1 MKAAKF
7 EVFGAVQG
15 VGFRPFVYKLAVD
28 LGLKGEVYNDGEGV
42 KIIVCADLFEPQKGL
57 IDKNSA
63 PLNLDEPNSNE
74 IQAQKISPSA
84 ARSLNSTESDS
95 NETASSSLNFA
106 SSNLNESS
114 FSPQSAPNSSN
125 DLTGLPRDLANG
137 LAGVSDLTS
146 LPHDLTSNLQAAA
159 SEKFLPNLFKTDLN
173 EQGPILPA
181 SSDQNFIVQNSSQQ
195 HGMSQNES
203 SQGLQNTK
211 RDLQDA
217 KWDLQGFKR
226 NPQSAE
232 QDPREEE
239 ILKIFEQRLRSEAPP
254 LCRIDRII
262 RTDLNTQYFTQNF
275 TDFKITQSKEG
286 RKFNPIL
293 PDFAICDQCK
303 KEFYDPQN
311 PRFHYPFINCTDCGP
326 RLSII
331 AALPY
336 DRANTTMRAFE
347 MCEFCRGE
355 YTDPLTRR
363 YHAEPISCPHCGPQL
378 FLCGAD
384 GEILSSGEDAIART
398 AELLRRGQIGAI
410 KGMGGFHIVCD
421 ATNERAVR
429 MLRTLK
435 KRPSKPFAIM
445 CRDAAQAYR
454 TASLSAEEE
463 ALIDCNVKPIVILK
477 KREFSW
483 RTLTGFAVD
492 FGAQNLKTQGKNPIS
507 PRFVGEQEEAAQGQG
522 SALQNLR
529 NFAAQNF
536 STQNAEVFAE
546 QGGLKSAQIFSKTA
560 RRNFACDASVADKS
574 SSRSAENELGR
585 ASNGSGSQYEAKNL
599 NSPQTEGELK
609 LRHTANELNLQSAAD
624 SQDSQ
629 CAAKKS
635 DSWLA
640 TDESISQNLANM
652 QGLRHTEDRVDS
664 QRAACEPSPQ
674 QTINL
679 QDSCSA
685 QACVAEEHGAYSDN
699 GGDFVRLP
707 ASFSAI
713 FKAGA
718 IFIAPSVAPNLNKIG
733 IFLANT
739 GVHLLL
745 FEYFDRPIVATSAN
759 ISGEP
764 IIFNAEQLRE
774 KLDGVISFYL
784 DNNREILTP
793 SDDSIAFLQEF
804 KKEAASAK
812 ANDRTHDIYTLE
824 TRAHSENMAQNFEAP
839 HAMSLPSIDTKS
851 DLNVII
857 KRQPNENTSN
867 SKSDDLKRTN
877 SKQGSKRD
885 PSEGLQ
891 SSQVAVCELKNSQN
905 LSEKAKNEQESA
917 ALGSICD
924 ATIAYESTD
933 AAIDSCDAFSDDGR
947 DVVASNDERDG
958 ASLNFKNGTTLIDM
972 KRRSPEN
979 AKNFK
984 KAKGEQGAA
993 TLSDK
998 FGAAPSNLK
1007 SDVAASSEVKHN
1019 IAVPDS
1025 ERFVTSNS
1033 KRDAT
1038 PGSQDTTLNFK
1049 NGVAALD
1056 FKSANDQASGILN
1069 RALFLR
1075 TSRGMNPKIF
1085 PSKFQLKGTFL
1096 ALGAELKNEFAI
1108 YKDGQIF
1115 ISPYIG
1121 DLKNV
1126 ATNERFF
1133 ALLDMFVRA
1142 YELKFDAVIADLH
1155 PQFSHTRFFEQRG
1168 YSVVRYQHHFAH
1180 LVSNLAQNDLL
1191 FSGKKYLGFCFD
1203 GTGYG
1208 TDGTIWGGEVM
1219 LFDPRGYRRVAKF
1232 DEIALI
1238 GGESAIKNIYK
1249 LALALVFKFNAKGAA
1264 REFLAKFSAS
1274 EVANLEKIAPRAV
1287 RSSSLGRLFDAFAAV
1302 ICDLRA
1308 VSFDGE
1314 AGMRL
1319 ENLYIQGCEQ
1329 SYRFALKRANGVE
1342 VLSDKSHVGGVASP
1356 SEKFVAAKNSIRS
1369 AERNDSSSV
1378 CTGNSTDG
1386 AASVAENFS
1395 GAIDYNN
1402 CPTNFASGERF
1413 TAANA
1418 ASVCSAAGKA
1428 ENSVSNSEVYNA
1440 EQNFAYAPNLAST
1453 WGLNS
1458 TNEINYDSSMS
1469 AANSVANSISNAAAN
1484 SSDGEAPRGFGGECY
1499 VIDYEEAFLQA
1510 LSDEPRLVA
1519 TKFINAIANFIAE
1532 FAEGFGL
1539 EVVLSG
1545 GVFQNA
1551 TLLNLTCAKLR
1562 ERGIKFHL
1570 NRTVPCNDSGMA
1582 YGQLAAY
1589 LSEISR

>member
-42 KIIVCADLFEPQKGL
+42 KIIVCADLSEPQKGS

-63 PLNLDEPNSNE
+63 PLNLDELNSNE
-74 IQAQKISPSA
+74 IQAQKISLSA
-84 ARSLNSTESDS
+84 ARSLNSAESDS
-95 NETASSSLNFA
+95 NKAANSSQNFA

-114 FSPQSAPNSSN
+114 FSPQSTPSLPNNSTDSSC
-125 DLTGLPRDLANG
+125 DLANS
-137 LAGVSDLTS
+137 LLNLPNLTS
-146 LPHDLTSNLQAAA
+146 LPHDLTDDLQAAA
-159 SEKFLPNLFKTDLN
+159 SEKFLPNLFETDLN
-173 EQGPILPA
+173 EQGYILPA

-195 HGMSQNES
+195 RGMSQNES
-203 SQGLQNTK
+203 PQGLQNIK
-211 RDLQDA
+211 RDLQGA
-217 KWDLQGFKR
+217 KGDLQGFKR

-232 QDPREEE
+232 QDLREEE
-239 ILKIFEQRLRSEAPP
+239 ILKIFEQRLRGEAPP
-254 LCRIDRII
+254 LCRIDKII
-262 RTDLNTQYFTQNF
+262 RTDLNTQDFTQNF

-303 KEFYDPQN
+303 KEFYDPRN

-378 FLCGAD
+378 FLCGAG
-384 GEILSSGEDAIART
+384 GEILSSGEEAIART

-445 CRDAAQAYR
+445 CRDAAQAGR
-454 TASLSAEEE
+454 AASLSAEEE
-463 ALIDCNVKPIVILK
+463 ALIDCNIKPIVILK
-477 KREFSW
+477 KREFVW
-483 RTLTGFAVD
+483 RTLTDFAADSGTQNFMAPKQNQAPENKLNSAVQD
-492 FGAQNLKTQGKNPIS
+492 QQTSCAPMQNLAAQNKQNFTLQKFRS
-507 PRFVGEQEEAAQGQG
+507 EQEKNSAQGQG
-522 SALQNLR
+522 SVPQNLR
-529 NFAAQNF
+529 NFAPQTISNENYDVAQKQGCSAQAEKKSAYLPLERGQNF
-536 STQNAEVFAE
+536 AKIFKSESALNSVHNSARAENFIAQNAEYRTRQSIS
-546 QGGLKSAQIFSKTA
+546 QGVQIFIKMA
-560 RRNFACDASVADKS
+560 RSDFVCDALTTEGFQRAPDELERVGQEHDLQSTAENS
-574 SSRSAENELGR
+574 SLSQAENEPR
-585 ASNGSGSQYEAKNL
+585 TAINKPKSQFVADGEDLQYVTP
-599 NSPQTEGELK
+599 SPGYLES
-609 LRHTANELNLQSAAD
+609 LQSPTEASYFRSAMGEAISQGSTLSSRCAAD
-624 SQDSQ
+624 AINS
-629 CAAKKS
+629 
-635 DSWLA
+635 
-640 TDESISQNLANM
+640 
-652 QGLRHTEDRVDS
+652 RH
-664 QRAACEPSPQ
+664 AACESGFP
-674 QTINL
+674 QTINS
-679 QDSCSA
+679 QGSCSA
-685 QACVAEEHGAYSDN
+685 QACVADVRGAYSDN
-699 GGDFVRLP
+699 GDDFVRLP

-713 FKAGA
+713 FRAGM

-764 IIFNAEQLRE
+764 IIFSSEELRA
-774 KLDGVISFYL
+774 KLGGVISFYL
-784 DNNREILTP
+784 DNDREILTP
-793 SDDSIAFLQEF
+793 SDDSIAFLPPFGARTLVPDSKMACNSNTISESLPTCA
-804 KKEAASAK
+804 KTENSAL
-812 ANDRTHDIYTLE
+812 NLIL
-824 TRAHSENMAQNFEAP
+824 AQNFAANSATTQTLIAPQNFKENSMDGLNFENSQRPSDTDTSCDVINFTSKTSCRATNSAPQKNQDDANFAAEAKP
-839 HAMSLPSIDTKS
+839 VCETKS
-851 DLNVII
+851 TCTADL
-857 KRQPNENTSN
+857 
-867 SKSDDLKRTN
+867 
-877 SKQGSKRD
+877 
-885 PSEGLQ
+885 
-891 SSQVAVCELKNSQN
+891 AN
-905 LSEKAKNEQESA
+905 LA
-917 ALGSICD
+917 
-924 ATIAYESTD
+924 
-933 AAIDSCDAFSDDGR
+933 
-947 DVVASNDERDG
+947 NDENPTSSANFANAAKP
-958 ASLNFKNGTTLIDM
+958 ASTST
-972 KRRSPEN
+972 
-979 AKNFK
+979 A
-984 KAKGEQGAA
+984 
-993 TLSDK
+993 
-998 FGAAPSNLK
+998 NL
-1007 SDVAASSEVKHN
+1007 ASYTNHSAE
-1019 IAVPDS
+1019 AD
-1025 ERFVTSNS
+1025 
-1033 KRDAT
+1033 
-1038 PGSQDTTLNFK
+1038 
-1049 NGVAALD
+1049 ALD
-1056 FKSANDQASGILN
+1056 

-1075 TSRGMNPKIF
+1075 TSRGINPKIF

-1096 ALGAELKNEFAI
+1096 ALGAELKNQFAI

-1155 PQFSHTRFFEQRG
+1155 PQFSHTCFFEQRG
-1168 YSVVRYQHHFAH
+1168 YPMIRYQHHFAH
-1180 LVSNLAQNDLL
+1180 LVSNLAQNELL
-1191 FSGKKYLGFCFD
+1191 GSGKKYLGFCFD

-1219 LFDPRGYRRVAKF
+1219 VFDPHGYRRVAKF

-1238 GGESAIKNIYK
+1238 GGENAIKNIYK
-1249 LALALVFKFNAKGAA
+1249 LALALVFKFNAKDAA

-1302 ICDLRA
+1302 ICDLRT

-1319 ENLYIQGCEQ
+1319 ESLYIDGCEQ
-1329 SYRFALKRANGVE
+1329 SYKFTLRKEGENFIQNAPHFASQQRSADDLARAGQGGLNAQNHSGAKDSCALQGDFKE
-1342 VLSDKSHVGGVASP
+1342 LAGDAASKSKLGSAAQNIAESSDK
-1356 SEKFVAAKNSIRS
+1356 KNES
-1369 AERNDSSSV
+1369 
-1378 CTGNSTDG
+1378 
-1386 AASVAENFS
+1386 
-1395 GAIDYNN
+1395 
-1402 CPTNFASGERF
+1402 
-1413 TAANA
+1413 
-1418 ASVCSAAGKA
+1418 
-1428 ENSVSNSEVYNA
+1428 
-1440 EQNFAYAPNLAST
+1440 
-1453 WGLNS
+1453 
-1458 TNEINYDSSMS
+1458 S
-1469 AANSVANSISNAAAN
+1469 AANSIKQASALNLINSESKNAADADQSPQN
-1484 SSDGEAPRGFGGECY
+1484 RACAPNLGGECY

-1510 LSDEPRLVA
+1510 LSDEPRLAA

-1532 FAEGFGL
+1532 FAKGFGL

-1551 TLLNLTCAKLR
+1551 TLLNLTCEKLR
-1562 ERGIKFHL
+1562 ERGVKFHL
-1570 NRTVPCNDSGMA
+1570 NREIPCNDSGIA

>member
-1 MKAAKF
+1 MSARRERILLAKRLRRHAIYESMCMKVAKF

-42 KIIVCADLFEPQKGL
+42 KIIVCADLSEPQKGF
-57 IDKNSA
+57 IDKNFA

-84 ARSLNSTESDS
+84 ARSFNSDESDS
-95 NETASSSLNFA
+95 SEAANSSLNFA
-106 SSNLNESS
+106 SSNLNKSS

-159 SEKFLPNLFKTDLN
+159 SEKFLPNLFETDLN
-173 EQGPILPA
+173 EQDSILPA
-181 SSDQNFIVQNSSQQ
+181 SSDQNFVVQNSSQQ
-195 HGMSQNES
+195 RGTSQNES
-203 SQGLQNTK
+203 LQDLQNIK
-211 RDLQDA
+211 YNLQGA
-217 KWDLQGFKR
+217 KGNLQGFKHDS
-226 NPQSAE
+226 QIAE
-232 QDPREEE
+232 QDLREEE
-239 ILKIFEQRLRSEAPP
+239 ILKIFEQRLCSEAPP
-254 LCRIDRII
+254 LCRIDKII
-262 RTDLNTQYFTQNF
+262 RTDLNTQDFAQNF
-275 TDFKITQSKEG
+275 IDFKITQSKEG

-355 YTDPLTRR
+355 YSDPLTRR

-378 FLCGAD
+378 FLCGEG
-384 GEILSSGEDAIART
+384 GEILSSGEEAVART

-445 CRDAAQAYR
+445 CRDAAQAGR
-454 TASLSAEEE
+454 AASLSAEEE

-477 KREFSW
+477 KREFVW
-483 RTLTGFAVD
+483 RTEAGFAAD
-492 FGAQNLKTQGKNPIS
+492 FGTQNLKARGENFIS
-507 PRFVGEQEEAAQGQG
+507 PKFTSEQEDSAQGQG

-529 NFAAQNF
+529 NLAAQNF
-536 STQNAEVFAE
+536 SAQNVGVCAE
-546 QGGLKSAQIFSKTA
+546 QGGLHSAQIFSKPA
-560 RRNFACDASVADKS
+560 RRSFVCDASVAGD
-574 SSRSAENELGR
+574 SRNVENELGR
-585 ASNGSGSQYEAKNL
+585 ASDGSGSQYAAKNL
-599 NSPQTEGELK
+599 SLPQAEGELE
-609 LRHTANELNLQSAAD
+609 LRHTTNDLNLQLAVD
-624 SQDSQ
+624 NRDSQ
-629 CAAKKS
+629 CVANEP

-640 TDESISQNLANM
+640 TDESISQNSANM
-652 QGLRHTEDRVDS
+652 QGLRHAANKADL
-664 QRAACEPSPQ
+664 QRSVSEPSPQ

-679 QDSCSA
+679 QGSCSA
-685 QACVAEEHGAYSDN
+685 QACTADARGAHSDSK
-699 GGDFVRLP
+699 GDFVRLP

-713 FKAGA
+713 FRAGA

-745 FEYFDRPIVATSAN
+745 FEYFARPIVATSAN

-764 IIFNAEQLRE
+764 IIFNAEELRA
-774 KLDGVISFYL
+774 KLGGVISFYL
-784 DNNREILTP
+784 DNDREILTP

-804 KKEAASAK
+804 KKEAASANV
-812 ANDRTHDIYTLE
+812 NDRTHDIYTLE
-824 TRAHSENMAQNFEAP
+824 TKAHSENMAQNFEAP

-867 SKSDDLKRTN
+867 SKSDDLKRAN

-905 LSEKAKNEQESA
+905 LSKKAKNEQESA

-924 ATIAYESTD
+924 AAAADESAD
-933 AAIDSCDAFSDDGR
+933 AAIDSCDTLSDDGHN
-947 DVVASNDERDG
+947 VVASNDERDG
-958 ASLNFKNGTTLIDM
+958 ASLNFKNSTTLIDM

-1007 SDVAASSEVKHN
+1007 SDVAVSSEVKHN

-1096 ALGAELKNEFAI
+1096 ALGAELKNQFAI

-1168 YSVVRYQHHFAH
+1168 YPVVRYQHHFAH

-1219 LFDPRGYRRVAKF
+1219 VFDPHGYRRVAKF

-1287 RSSSLGRLFDAFAAV
+1287 RSSSLGRLFDAFAAI
-1302 ICDLRA
+1302 ICGLRT

-1319 ENLYIQGCEQ
+1319 ENLYIDGCEQ
-1329 SYRFALKRANGVE
+1329 SYKFRLKKAGESFIQNAPQSALQQRSADDLASEAGQNG
-1342 VLSDKSHVGGVASP
+1342 LNAQNHSD
-1356 SEKFVAAKNSIRS
+1356 AKNSC
-1369 AERNDSSSV
+1369 ALQGDFKELAND
-1378 CTGNSTDG
+1378 T
-1386 AASVAENFS
+1386 ASKNKL
-1395 GAIDYNN
+1395 G
-1402 CPTNFASGERF
+1402 
-1413 TAANA
+1413 
-1418 ASVCSAAGKA
+1418 SAAQNIAEGSGKK
-1428 ENSVSNSEVYNA
+1428 
-1440 EQNFAYAPNLAST
+1440 
-1453 WGLNS
+1453 
-1458 TNEINYDSSMS
+1458 NESS
-1469 AANSVANSISNAAAN
+1469 AANSINQASAPNLINSKSKDA
-1484 SSDGEAPRGFGGECY
+1484 SSADQSPQNRACAPSLGGECY

-1510 LSDEPRLVA
+1510 LRDKPRLAA

-1570 NRTVPCNDSGMA
+1570 NRTVPCNDSGIA

>member
-1 MKAAKF
+1 MLAKQLLHRAIYESTCMKAAKF

-42 KIIVCADLFEPQKGL
+42 KIIVCADLSEPQKGS

-74 IQAQKISPSA
+74 IQAQKVSSSA
-84 ARSLNSTESDS
+84 ARSLNSAESDS
-95 NETASSSLNFA
+95 SETASSSLNFTG
-106 SSNLNESS
+106 SNLSQDS
-114 FSPQSAPNSSN
+114 ISPQSAPNLPN
-125 DLTGLPRDLANG
+125 DSVGSLRDLAND
-137 LAGVSDLTS
+137 LANLPDLTS
-146 LPHDLTSNLQAAA
+146 LPHYLTGDSQAAA
-159 SEKFLPNLFKTDLN
+159 SEKFSPNLFKTDLN
-173 EQGPILPA
+173 EQGSILPA
-181 SSDQNFIVQNSSQQ
+181 SSDQNFIVQNLSQQ
-195 HGMSQNES
+195 RGMPQNES
-203 SQGLQNTK
+203 PQGLKNIK
-211 RDLQDA
+211 RDLQGA
-217 KWDLQGFKR
+217 KGDLQSFKR

-232 QDPREEE
+232 QDLREEE
-239 ILKIFEQRLRSEAPP
+239 ILKIFKQRLRGETPP
-254 LCRIDRII
+254 LCRIDKII
-262 RTDLNTQYFTQNF
+262 CTDLNTQDFTQNF

-378 FLCGAD
+378 FLCGAG

-445 CRDAAQAYR
+445 CRDAAQAGH

-477 KREFSW
+477 KREFVW
-483 RTLTGFAVD
+483 HTEAGFAAN
-492 FGAQNLKTQGKNPIS
+492 FGAQNLKAQSKNPIS
-507 PRFVGEQEEAAQGQG
+507 PRFAGEQEESAQGQG
-522 SALQNLR
+522 FALQNLR
-529 NFAAQNF
+529 NCAAQNF
-536 STQNAEVFAE
+536 STQNIGVCAE
-546 QGGLKSAQIFSKTA
+546 QGGLHSAQIFSKMA

-585 ASNGSGSQYEAKNL
+585 ASNGSGSQYAAKNL
-599 NSPQTEGELK
+599 NSPQAEGGLE
-609 LRHTANELNLQSAAD
+609 LRHTTDKLNLQLAAD
-624 SQDSQ
+624 SQDLQ
-629 CAAKKS
+629 CAAKKP

-640 TDESISQNLANM
+640 TDKSISQNLANI
-652 QGLRHTEDRVDS
+652 QGLRHAKDRVGL
-664 QRAACEPSPQ
+664 QRAASESGLRQ
-674 QTINL
+674 KIDSQG
-679 QDSCSA
+679 SCSV
-685 QACVAEEHGAYSDN
+685 QTCTTDVRSAYFDN
-699 GGDFVRLP
+699 VGDFVRLP

-713 FKAGA
+713 FRAGA

-739 GVHLLL
+739 GVHLLF

-764 IIFNAEQLRE
+764 IIFSSEELRA
-774 KLDGVISFYL
+774 KLGGIISFYL
-784 DNNREILTP
+784 DNDREILTP
-793 SDDSIAFLQEF
+793 SDDSIAFLPPFEARALAPNSKTACNSSKIFASLPTCTEMKNSAQNSILAQNSVINSVGAQTLTAPQNF
-804 KKEAASAK
+804 KENSAAEINSDCETKSAHGASISNSVSALNSTNAANLANAAKPASSTNLASYTNSSAK
-812 ANDRTHDIYTLE
+812 A
-824 TRAHSENMAQNFEAP
+824 
-839 HAMSLPSIDTKS
+839 
-851 DLNVII
+851 
-857 KRQPNENTSN
+857 
-867 SKSDDLKRTN
+867 
-877 SKQGSKRD
+877 
-885 PSEGLQ
+885 
-891 SSQVAVCELKNSQN
+891 
-905 LSEKAKNEQESA
+905 
-917 ALGSICD
+917 D
-924 ATIAYESTD
+924 A
-933 AAIDSCDAFSDDGR
+933 
-947 DVVASNDERDG
+947 
-958 ASLNFKNGTTLIDM
+958 
-972 KRRSPEN
+972 
-979 AKNFK
+979 
-984 KAKGEQGAA
+984 
-993 TLSDK
+993 
-998 FGAAPSNLK
+998 
-1007 SDVAASSEVKHN
+1007 
-1019 IAVPDS
+1019 
-1025 ERFVTSNS
+1025 
-1033 KRDAT
+1033 
-1038 PGSQDTTLNFK
+1038 
-1049 NGVAALD
+1049 
-1056 FKSANDQASGILN
+1056 LN

-1085 PSKFQLKGTFL
+1085 PSKSRAKGTFL
-1096 ALGAELKNEFAI
+1096 ALGAELKNQFAI

-1155 PQFSHTRFFEQRG
+1155 PQFSHTRFFERRG
-1168 YSVVRYQHHFAH
+1168 YPVIRYQHHFAH
-1180 LVSNLAQNDLL
+1180 LVSNLAQNELL

-1219 LFDPRGYRRVAKF
+1219 IFDPHDYRRVAKF

-1238 GGESAIKNIYK
+1238 GGENAIKNIYK
-1249 LALALVFKFNAKGAA
+1249 LALALIFKFNAKDAA
-1264 REFLAKFSAS
+1264 REFLTKFSAS
-1274 EVANLEKIAPRAV
+1274 EVANLEKIAPHAV

-1302 ICDLRA
+1302 ICDLRT

-1319 ENLYIQGCEQ
+1319 ENLYIDGCEQ
-1329 SYRFALKRANGVE
+1329 SYKFRLKEAGENFIIQNAPQST
-1342 VLSDKSHVGGVASP
+1342 LQQ
-1356 SEKFVAAKNSIRS
+1356 RS
-1369 AERNDSSSV
+1369 ADDLASEAGQDGLNAQYRSGMKDSCALQSDFKELA
-1378 CTGNSTDG
+1378 GD
-1386 AASVAENFS
+1386 AASKNELRLAAQNIAEGS
-1395 GAIDYNN
+1395 G
-1402 CPTNFASGERF
+1402 
-1413 TAANA
+1413 
-1418 ASVCSAAGKA
+1418 KK
-1428 ENSVSNSEVYNA
+1428 
-1440 EQNFAYAPNLAST
+1440 
-1453 WGLNS
+1453 
-1458 TNEINYDSSMS
+1458 NESS
-1469 AANSVANSISNAAAN
+1469 AANSINQASALNLINSKSKSAADADQTPQN
-1484 SSDGEAPRGFGGECY
+1484 RACAPSLEGEYY

-1510 LSDEPRLVA
+1510 LRDEPRLAA
-1519 TKFINAIANFIAE
+1519 TKFINAIANFIAA
-1532 FAEGFGL
+1532 FAESAGL

-1551 TLLNLTCAKLR
+1551 TLLNLTCKKLR
-1562 ERGIKFHL
+1562 ARGIKFHL
-1570 NRTVPCNDSGMA
+1570 NRDIPCNDSGIA

-1589 LSEISR
+1589 LSEISC

>member
-1 MKAAKF
+1 MSARRKRILLAKQLLRRAIYESTYMKAAKF

-42 KIIVCADLFEPQKGL
+42 KIIVCADLSEPQKGL

-74 IQAQKISPSA
+74 IQAQKASSSA
-84 ARSLNSTESDS
+84 AQSLNSAESDS
-95 NETASSSLNFA
+95 NKAANLSRNFA

-114 FSPQSAPNSSN
+114 FSPQSTPSLPN
-125 DLTGLPRDLANG
+125 DLTGSSRDLANG
-137 LAGVSDLTS
+137 LAGMPDLTS
-146 LPHDLTSNLQAAA
+146 LPYDLTSDLQAVA
-159 SEKFLPNLFKTDLN
+159 SDKLLPDLFETNLN
-173 EQGPILPA
+173 EQGSILPA

-195 HGMSQNES
+195 RGMSQNES
-203 SQGLQNTK
+203 PQGLQNIK
-211 RDLQDA
+211 RDLQGA
-217 KWDLQGFKR
+217 KGDLQGFKR
-226 NPQSAE
+226 DPQSTE

-239 ILKIFEQRLRSEAPP
+239 ILKIFERRLPSEAPP
-254 LCRIDRII
+254 LCRIDKII
-262 RTDLNTQYFTQNF
+262 RTDLNTQDFTQNF

-347 MCEFCRGE
+347 MCEFCRDE
-355 YTDPLTRR
+355 YTNPLTRR

-378 FLCGAD
+378 FLCGV
-384 GEILSSGEDAIART
+384 GGKILSSGEEAIART

-429 MLRTLK
+429 MLRMLK

-445 CRDAAQAYR
+445 CRDAAQAWR
-454 TASLSAEEE
+454 AASLSAEEE

-483 RTLTGFAVD
+483 RTEAGFAVN
-492 FGAQNLKTQGKNPIS
+492 FGAQNLKTQGENFIS
-507 PRFVGEQEEAAQGQG
+507 LRFASEQEESAQGQG
-522 SALQNLR
+522 SALRNLR
-529 NFAAQNF
+529 NCAAQNF
-536 STQNAEVFAE
+536 STQNIGVCAE
-546 QGGLKSAQIFSKTA
+546 QGGLHSAQIFSKPA
-560 RRNFACDASVADKS
+560 RRNFACDASVAGD
-574 SSRSAENELGR
+574 SRSAENELGR
-585 ASNGSGSQYEAKNL
+585 ASNGSGSQYAAKNL
-599 NSPQTEGELK
+599 SLLQAEGELK

-624 SQDSQ
+624 SQDLQ
-629 CAAKKS
+629 CAAKKP

-640 TDESISQNLANM
+640 TNEPISQNLANI
-652 QGLRHTEDRVDS
+652 QGLRHAEDRMGL
-664 QRAACEPSPQ
+664 QRSVSEPSPQ

-679 QDSCSA
+679 QGSCSA
-685 QACVAEEHGAYSDN
+685 QACMADARGAHSDSE
-699 GGDFVRLP
+699 GDFVRLP

-713 FKAGA
+713 FRAGA

-764 IIFNAEQLRE
+764 IIFNAEELRE
-774 KLDGVISFYL
+774 KLGGVISFYL

-793 SDDSIAFLQEF
+793 SDDSIAFLPPF
-804 KKEAASAK
+804 EAQTLAPDSKTACNSSKIFASLSTCAK
-812 ANDRTHDIYTLE
+812 T
-824 TRAHSENMAQNFEAP
+824 ENSALNLILAQNFAANSATSQTLIAPQNFKENFAGEQNLENSQRPSDTDTSYDAADFISENNSDAINSAPQKNQNDANSAAEAKP
-839 HAMSLPSIDTKS
+839 VCETKS
-851 DLNVII
+851 VRGAGLANLASALNSTNAANLADTV
-857 KRQPNENTSN
+857 KPTSTAN
-867 SKSDDLKRTN
+867 LARYTN
-877 SKQGSKRD
+877 FFAEAD
-885 PSEGLQ
+885 
-891 SSQVAVCELKNSQN
+891 
-905 LSEKAKNEQESA
+905 
-917 ALGSICD
+917 
-924 ATIAYESTD
+924 
-933 AAIDSCDAFSDDGR
+933 
-947 DVVASNDERDG
+947 
-958 ASLNFKNGTTLIDM
+958 
-972 KRRSPEN
+972 
-979 AKNFK
+979 
-984 KAKGEQGAA
+984 
-993 TLSDK
+993 
-998 FGAAPSNLK
+998 
-1007 SDVAASSEVKHN
+1007 
-1019 IAVPDS
+1019 
-1025 ERFVTSNS
+1025 
-1033 KRDAT
+1033 
-1038 PGSQDTTLNFK
+1038 
-1049 NGVAALD
+1049 ALD
-1056 FKSANDQASGILN
+1056 H
-1069 RALFLR
+1069 ALFLR

-1085 PSKFQLKGTFL
+1085 PSKFRFKGTFL
-1096 ALGAELKNEFAI
+1096 ALGAELKNQFAI

-1142 YELKFDAVIADLH
+1142 YELKFDAIIADLH

-1168 YSVVRYQHHFAH
+1168 YPVVRYQHHFAH

-1191 FSGKKYLGFCFD
+1191 RSGKKYLGFCFD

-1208 TDGTIWGGEVM
+1208 TDGTIWGSEAMIFNEFG
-1219 LFDPRGYRRVAKF
+1219 FNRVAKF

-1238 GGESAIKNIYK
+1238 GGENAIKNIYK
-1249 LALALVFKFNAKGAA
+1249 LALALVFKFNAKDAA

-1319 ENLYIQGCEQ
+1319 ENLYIDGCEQ
-1329 SYRFALKRANGVE
+1329 SYEFTLRKEGENFIQNAPQ
-1342 VLSDKSHVGGVASP
+1342 SASQQRDTDDLRHETERKAKQG
-1356 SEKFVAAKNSIRS
+1356 SLNAQNHSGAKNSCALRGDFKEL
-1369 AERNDSSSV
+1369 AD
-1378 CTGNSTDG
+1378 D
-1386 AASVAENFS
+1386 AASKDWLERAARNIAGGGKKNTNVAVNS
-1395 GAIDYNN
+1395 IKQ
-1402 CPTNFASGERF
+1402 T
-1413 TAANA
+1413 
-1418 ASVCSAAGKA
+1418 SAL
-1428 ENSVSNSEVYNA
+1428 NLINSESKNVA
-1440 EQNFAYAPNLAST
+1440 DADQFLQNGACAPSF
-1453 WGLNS
+1453 
-1458 TNEINYDSSMS
+1458 E
-1469 AANSVANSISNAAAN
+1469 
-1484 SSDGEAPRGFGGECY
+1484 GECY

-1510 LSDEPRLVA
+1510 LSDEPRLAA

-1551 TLLNLTCAKLR
+1551 TLLNLTCAKLCA
-1562 ERGIKFHL
+1562 RGIKFHL
-1570 NRTVPCNDSGMA
+1570 NREIPCNDSGIA

>member
-1 MKAAKF
+1 MSARRERILLAKWLLRRAIYESMCMKAAKF

-42 KIIVCADLFEPQKGL
+42 KIVVCADLFGAQQNPV
-57 IDKNSA
+57 DKNSA
-63 PLNLDEPNSNE
+63 PLNFDQPNFNE
-74 IQAQKISPSA
+74 IQAQKVSLSA
-84 ARSLNSTESDS
+84 TRSLNSTESDS
-95 NETASSSLNFA
+95 NETASSSLNFTGL
-106 SSNLNESS
+106 NLNLNSI
-114 FSPQSAPNSSN
+114 SPQSAPNLPN
-125 DLTGLPRDLANG
+125 DSAGSLRDLAND
-137 LAGVSDLTS
+137 LANPPDLTS
-146 LPHDLTSNLQAAA
+146 LPYDLTRDFQAAA
-159 SEKFLPNLFKTDLN
+159 SEKFLPNLSELNLNGQGSISPALPEQNLRSQDL
-173 EQGPILPA
+173 QD
-181 SSDQNFIVQNSSQQ
+181 S
-195 HGMSQNES
+195 
-203 SQGLQNTK
+203 K
-211 RDLQDA
+211 RDLQ
-217 KWDLQGFKR
+217 
-226 NPQSAE
+226 NAE
-232 QDPREEE
+232 QDLREEE

-262 RTDLNTQYFTQNF
+262 RTDINTQDFAQNF

-384 GEILSSGEDAIART
+384 GEILSSGEEAIART

-445 CRDAAQAYR
+445 CRDAAQAGR
-454 TASLSAEEE
+454 AANLSAEEE

-477 KREFSW
+477 KREFVW
-483 RTLTGFAVD
+483 RTEAGFAAD
-492 FGAQNLKTQGKNPIS
+492 FGTQNLKARGENSIS
-507 PRFVGEQEEAAQGQG
+507 PKFAGNPEDLAQEQD
-522 SALQNLR
+522 SALRNLR
-529 NFAAQNF
+529 NLAAQNF
-536 STQNAEVFAE
+536 SAQNIGVCAE
-546 QGGLKSAQIFSKTA
+546 QGGLHSAQIFSKTA
-560 RRNFACDASVADKS
+560 RRSFACDASVADKS

-585 ASNGSGSQYEAKNL
+585 GSNGSGSQCAAKNL
-599 NSPQTEGELK
+599 NSPQAEGEAE
-609 LRHTANELNLQSAAD
+609 LRYTTNKLNLQSAAD
-624 SQDSQ
+624 SQDSR
-629 CAAKKS
+629 CAANEP
-635 DSWLA
+635 DSRLA
-640 TDESISQNLANM
+640 PDESISQNSANM
-652 QGLRHTEDRVDS
+652 QGLRH
-664 QRAACEPSPQ
+664 AANKADLQCAVNEPSSQ
-674 QTINL
+674 QTLNSQGSSL
-679 QDSCSA
+679 TQPHTTDARDAHSDS
-685 QACVAEEHGAYSDN
+685 E
-699 GGDFVRLP
+699 GDFVRLP

-713 FKAGA
+713 FRAGA

-764 IIFNAEQLRE
+764 IIFNAEELRE
-774 KLDGVISFYL
+774 KLGGVISFYL
-784 DNNREILTP
+784 DNDREILTP
-793 SDDSIAFLQEF
+793 SDDSIAFLPQFEARTSAPTSKTAHSSGKISASLPTYTEIRSSAQNSILAQNSVINSAGARTLTAPQNF
-804 KKEAASAK
+804 KENSAAEINSDCETESAHGAGLANSASA
-812 ANDRTHDIYTLE
+812 AN
-824 TRAHSENMAQNFEAP
+824 S
-839 HAMSLPSIDTKS
+839 
-851 DLNVII
+851 
-857 KRQPNENTSN
+857 
-867 SKSDDLKRTN
+867 TN
-877 SKQGSKRD
+877 
-885 PSEGLQ
+885 L
-891 SSQVAVCELKNSQN
+891 A
-905 LSEKAKNEQESA
+905 
-917 ALGSICD
+917 
-924 ATIAYESTD
+924 D
-933 AAIDSCDAFSDDGR
+933 AAKY
-947 DVVASNDERDG
+947 AST
-958 ASLNFKNGTTLIDM
+958 A
-972 KRRSPEN
+972 
-979 AKNFK
+979 
-984 KAKGEQGAA
+984 
-993 TLSDK
+993 
-998 FGAAPSNLK
+998 NL
-1007 SDVAASSEVKHN
+1007 
-1019 IAVPDS
+1019 
-1025 ERFVTSNS
+1025 TSYTNHS
-1033 KRDAT
+1033 AEAD
-1038 PGSQDTTLNFK
+1038 
-1049 NGVAALD
+1049 ALD
-1056 FKSANDQASGILN
+1056 

-1085 PSKFQLKGTFL
+1085 PSKFHLKGTFL
-1096 ALGAELKNEFAI
+1096 ALGAELKNQFAI

-1168 YSVVRYQHHFAH
+1168 YPVIRYQHHFAH
-1180 LVSNLAQNDLL
+1180 LVSNLAQNELL

-1208 TDGTIWGGEVM
+1208 KDGTIWGGEVM
-1219 LFDPRGYRRVAKF
+1219 VFDPHGYRRVAKF

-1238 GGESAIKNIYK
+1238 GGENAIKNIYK
-1249 LALALVFKFNAKGAA
+1249 LALALIFKFNAKDAA
-1264 REFLAKFSAS
+1264 HEFLAKFNVS
-1274 EVANLEKIAPRAV
+1274 EVANLEKIAPRAI

-1302 ICDLRA
+1302 ICNLRT

-1319 ENLYIQGCEQ
+1319 ENLYIDGCEQ
-1329 SYRFALKRANGVE
+1329 SYEFTLQKEGENFIQNVPHFASQQRSADDLARAGQGGLNAQNHSGAKDSCTLQGDFKE
-1342 VLSDKSHVGGVASP
+1342 LANDAASKNELGLAAQNIAESSDKKNESSAV
-1356 SEKFVAAKNSIRS
+1356 NSI
-1369 AERNDSSSV
+1369 NQ
-1378 CTGNSTDG
+1378 
-1386 AASVAENFS
+1386 ASVL
-1395 GAIDYNN
+1395 
-1402 CPTNFASGERF
+1402 
-1413 TAANA
+1413 
-1418 ASVCSAAGKA
+1418 
-1428 ENSVSNSEVYNA
+1428 
-1440 EQNFAYAPNLAST
+1440 NL
-1453 WGLNS
+1453 
-1458 TNEINYDSSMS
+1458 INLESKD
-1469 AANSVANSISNAAAN
+1469 ASNADQSPQNRAC
-1484 SSDGEAPRGFGGECY
+1484 APSLEGECY

-1510 LSDEPRLVA
+1510 LRDEPRLAA

-1551 TLLNLTCAKLR
+1551 TLLNLTCEKLR

-1570 NRTVPCNDSGMA
+1570 NRAIPCNDSGIA

>member
-1 MKAAKF
+1 MSARRERILLAKQLRRRAIYESMCMKAAKF

-42 KIIVCADLFEPQKGL
+42 KIIVCADLSEPQKGS

-63 PLNLDEPNSNE
+63 PLNLDEPNSNK
-74 IQAQKISPSA
+74 IQAQKVSLSA
-84 ARSLNSTESDS
+84 ARSLNSTEADS
-95 NETASSSLNFA
+95 NKAANSSQNFA
-106 SSNLNESS
+106 SSNLNESP
-114 FSPQSAPNSSN
+114 FSPQSAPSLPN
-125 DLTGLPRDLANG
+125 DLTGLSRDLANG

-146 LPHDLTSNLQAAA
+146 LPHDLTRDLQAAA

-173 EQGPILPA
+173 EQGSILPA

-195 HGMSQNES
+195 RGMSQNES
-203 SQGLQNTK
+203 SQGLQNIK

-217 KWDLQGFKR
+217 KRDLQSFKHDS
-226 NPQSAE
+226 QSTE
-232 QDPREEE
+232 QDPREAE

-254 LCRIDRII
+254 LCRIDKII
-262 RTDLNTQYFTQNF
+262 RTDLNTQDFTQNF
-275 TDFKITQSKEG
+275 TDFKIAQSKEG

-378 FLCGAD
+378 FLCGTG
-384 GEILSSGEDAIART
+384 GEILSSGEEAIART

-429 MLRTLK
+429 MLRMLK

-445 CRDAAQAYR
+445 CRDAAQAWR
-454 TASLSAEEE
+454 AASLSAEEE

-477 KREFSW
+477 KREFVW
-483 RTLTGFAVD
+483 RTLTGFAAD
-492 FGAQNLKTQGKNPIS
+492 FGTQNLKAQGKNPIS
-507 PRFVGEQEEAAQGQG
+507 PRFAGEQEESAQWQG
-522 SALQNLR
+522 SELRNLR
-529 NFAAQNF
+529 NSVEQKF
-536 STQNAEVFAE
+536 STQGAEDCAE
-546 QGGLKSAQIFSKTA
+546 QDGLHSAQIFSKTTH
-560 RRNFACDASVADKS
+560 RNFACDMLAADDS
-574 SSRSAENELGR
+574 QCAVNELER
-585 ASNGSGSQYEAKNL
+585 AYDESDLQCAAKNL
-599 NSPQTEGELK
+599 NSPQAVSEAQATINELK
-609 LRHTANELNLQSAAD
+609 SQFAANGRELRYVSPDSWHADEQNLQLSTKISDLRPAASEPVSRNSANTSSLQYAADRTNSRRGACEQDLQNTADKAALQCVANE
-624 SQDSQ
+624 
-629 CAAKKS
+629 S
-635 DSWLA
+635 DSWFA
-640 TDESISQNLANM
+640 TDESISQNSANM
-652 QGLRHTEDRVDS
+652 QGLRHAEDGVDL
-664 QRAACEPSPQ
+664 QRSVSEPSPQ
-674 QTINL
+674 QTINS

-685 QACVAEEHGAYSDN
+685 QACTADACGAHSDSE
-699 GGDFVRLP
+699 GDFVRLP

-713 FKAGA
+713 FGAGA

-764 IIFNAEQLRE
+764 IIFSSEELRA
-774 KLDGVISFYL
+774 KLGGVISFYL
-784 DNNREILTP
+784 DNDREILTP
-793 SDDSIAFLQEF
+793 SDDSIAFLPQFEARTSAPAS
-804 KKEAASAK
+804 KKAHSSGKISAPLPTYTEIRSSAK
-812 ANDRTHDIYTLE
+812 NSIL
-824 TRAHSENMAQNFEAP
+824 AQNSAMNSADAQTLTAP
-839 HAMSLPSIDTKS
+839 
-851 DLNVII
+851 
-857 KRQPNENTSN
+857 Q
-867 SKSDDLKRTN
+867 
-877 SKQGSKRD
+877 
-885 PSEGLQ
+885 
-891 SSQVAVCELKNSQN
+891 
-905 LSEKAKNEQESA
+905 
-917 ALGSICD
+917 
-924 ATIAYESTD
+924 
-933 AAIDSCDAFSDDGR
+933 
-947 DVVASNDERDG
+947 
-958 ASLNFKNGTTLIDM
+958 
-972 KRRSPEN
+972 
-979 AKNFK
+979 NFK
-984 KAKGEQGAA
+984 KNSAAEINSDRETKSVRAAGLANLASAVNLIDAAKPISTA
-993 TLSDK
+993 
-998 FGAAPSNLK
+998 NL
-1007 SDVAASSEVKHN
+1007 A
-1019 IAVPDS
+1019 
-1025 ERFVTSNS
+1025 RY
-1033 KRDAT
+1033 R
-1038 PGSQDTTLNFK
+1038 NFSAEA
-1049 NGVAALD
+1049 NALD
-1056 FKSANDQASGILN
+1056 H
-1069 RALFLR
+1069 ALFLR

-1085 PSKFQLKGTFL
+1085 PSKFRTKGTFL

-1168 YSVVRYQHHFAH
+1168 YRVVRYQHHFAH

-1191 FSGKKYLGFCFD
+1191 GSGKKYLGFCFD

-1219 LFDPRGYRRVAKF
+1219 VFDPRGYRRVAKF

-1238 GGESAIKNIYK
+1238 GGENAIKNIYK
-1249 LALALVFKFNAKGAA
+1249 LALALVFKFNAKDAA
-1264 REFLAKFSAS
+1264 REFLAKFNAS
-1274 EVANLEKIAPRAV
+1274 EVTNLEKIAPRAV
-1287 RSSSLGRLFDAFAAV
+1287 RSSSLGRLFDAFAAI
-1302 ICDLRA
+1302 ICGLEN

-1329 SYRFALKRANGVE
+1329 SYKFRLKKAGENFIQNAPYSASQQRSADDLRHETQREAERGGFNMQN
-1342 VLSDKSHVGGVASP
+1342 LSG
-1356 SEKFVAAKNSIRS
+1356 AKNSCALRGDFKKLEGDTASKNELERAARNIADSDKKNANVAVNSIKQAS
-1369 AERNDSSSV
+1369 ALNL
-1378 CTGNSTDG
+1378 
-1386 AASVAENFS
+1386 
-1395 GAIDYNN
+1395 I
-1402 CPTNFASGERF
+1402 
-1413 TAANA
+1413 
-1418 ASVCSAAGKA
+1418 
-1428 ENSVSNSEVYNA
+1428 NSESKNVADANQIP
-1440 EQNFAYAPNLAST
+1440 QNEACAPSL
-1453 WGLNS
+1453 
-1458 TNEINYDSSMS
+1458 E
-1469 AANSVANSISNAAAN
+1469 
-1484 SSDGEAPRGFGGECY
+1484 GECY

-1510 LSDEPRLVA
+1510 LSDEPRLAA
-1519 TKFINAIANFIAE
+1519 TKFINGLANFIAE
-1532 FAEGFGL
+1532 SAEGFGL

-1570 NRTVPCNDSGMA
+1570 NRAVPCNDSGIA

>member
-42 KIIVCADLFEPQKGL
+42 KIIVCADLSEPQKGSM
-57 IDKNSA
+57 DKNSA
-63 PLNLDEPNSNE
+63 HLNFDQPNFNE
-74 IQAQKISPSA
+74 IQAQKVSLSA
-84 ARSLNSTESDS
+84 ARSLNSAESDS
-95 NETASSSLNFA
+95 NKAANSSLNFA
-106 SSNLNESS
+106 SSNLNENS
-114 FSPQSAPNSSN
+114 FSPHSTPSLPNDSIGSSC
-125 DLTGLPRDLANG
+125 DLANG
-137 LAGVSDLTS
+137 LSNLPNLTS
-146 LPHDLTSNLQAAA
+146 LPHDLTSYSQAAA
-159 SEKFLPNLFKTDLN
+159 SEKFLPNLFETDLN
-173 EQGPILPA
+173 EQGSISPA

-195 HGMSQNES
+195 RGILQNEL
-203 SQGLQNTK
+203 LQ
-211 RDLQDA
+211 DLQDA
-217 KWDLQGFKR
+217 KEDLQGAKEDLQGFKH

-232 QDPREEE
+232 QDLREAE

-254 LCRIDRII
+254 LCRIDKII
-262 RTDLNTQYFTQNF
+262 RSDLNTQDFTQNF

-331 AALPY
+331 TALPY

-363 YHAEPISCPHCGPQL
+363 YHAEPISCLHCGPQL
-378 FLCGAD
+378 FLCGTR
-384 GEILSSGEDAIART
+384 GEILSSGEEAIART

-445 CRDAAQAYR
+445 CRDAAQAGR
-454 TASLSAEEE
+454 AAILSAEEE

-477 KREFSW
+477 KREFVW
-483 RTLTGFAVD
+483 RTEAGFAAD
-492 FGAQNLKTQGKNPIS
+492 FGTQNLKAQGKNPIS
-507 PRFVGEQEEAAQGQG
+507 PKFAGKQEEAAQRQG
-522 SALQNLR
+522 SAVQNLR
-529 NFAAQNF
+529 NSATQNF
-536 STQNAEVFAE
+536 ITQNADVFAE
-546 QGGLKSAQIFSKTA
+546 QGVLQSAQIFSKTA
-560 RRNFACDASVADKS
+560 RRNFAYDTLAVDDSQCAA
-574 SSRSAENELGR
+574 NELER
-585 ASNGSGSQYEAKNL
+585 AYDGSDLQRAAKNL
-599 NSPQTEGELK
+599 SSPQAEGELELQQAINK
-609 LRHTANELNLQSAAD
+609 LNLQSAVD

-629 CAAKKS
+629 CAANEP
-635 DSWLA
+635 DSRFA
-640 TDESISQNLANM
+640 IDESISQNSANM
-652 QGLRHTEDRVDS
+652 QGLRYAANKADL
-664 QRAACEPSPQ
+664 QRSVSEPSPQ

-679 QDSCSA
+679 QGSCSA
-685 QACVAEEHGAYSDN
+685 QACMADACVAHSDSKD
-699 GGDFVRLP
+699 DFVRLP

-713 FKAGA
+713 FGAGA
-718 IFIAPSVAPNLNKIG
+718 IFIAPSVAPNFNKIG

-764 IIFNAEQLRE
+764 IIFNAEELRE
-774 KLDGVISFYL
+774 KLGGVISFYL
-784 DNNREILTP
+784 DNDREILTP
-793 SDDSIAFLQEF
+793 SDDSIAFLPQFEARASASGSKTAHSSGKISAPLRTCTEIRSSAQNSILAQNSVINSAGAQTLTAPQNF
-804 KKEAASAK
+804 NENSAAEINSDCETKSARAAS
-812 ANDRTHDIYTLE
+812 I
-824 TRAHSENMAQNFEAP
+824 
-839 HAMSLPSIDTKS
+839 
-851 DLNVII
+851 
-857 KRQPNENTSN
+857 SN
-867 SKSDDLKRTN
+867 SASALNSTN
-877 SKQGSKRD
+877 
-885 PSEGLQ
+885 
-891 SSQVAVCELKNSQN
+891 AVNLADAAKYASTANLASYTN
-905 LSEKAKNEQESA
+905 LSAEA
-917 ALGSICD
+917 
-924 ATIAYESTD
+924 
-933 AAIDSCDAFSDDGR
+933 
-947 DVVASNDERDG
+947 
-958 ASLNFKNGTTLIDM
+958 
-972 KRRSPEN
+972 
-979 AKNFK
+979 
-984 KAKGEQGAA
+984 
-993 TLSDK
+993 
-998 FGAAPSNLK
+998 
-1007 SDVAASSEVKHN
+1007 
-1019 IAVPDS
+1019 
-1025 ERFVTSNS
+1025 
-1033 KRDAT
+1033 
-1038 PGSQDTTLNFK
+1038 DT
-1049 NGVAALD
+1049 
-1056 FKSANDQASGILN
+1056 LN

-1085 PSKFQLKGTFL
+1085 PSKFHAKGTFL
-1096 ALGAELKNEFAI
+1096 ALGAELKNQFAI

-1168 YSVVRYQHHFAH
+1168 YPVIRYQHHFAH

-1219 LFDPRGYRRVAKF
+1219 VFDPRGYRRVAKF

-1238 GGESAIKNIYK
+1238 GGENAIKNIYK

-1329 SYRFALKRANGVE
+1329 SYKFRLKKAGENFIQNASYCASQQRSADDLRHETQREAGRGGLNVQNRSGAKNSCALQGDFKKLEG
-1342 VLSDKSHVGGVASP
+1342 DTASKDWL
-1356 SEKFVAAKNSIRS
+1356 ERAAKNI
-1369 AERNDSSSV
+1369 A
-1378 CTGNSTDG
+1378 GDG
-1386 AASVAENFS
+1386 EKN
-1395 GAIDYNN
+1395 
-1402 CPTNFASGERF
+1402 TN
-1413 TAANA
+1413 
-1418 ASVCSAAGKA
+1418 
-1428 ENSVSNSEVYNA
+1428 
-1440 EQNFAYAPNLAST
+1440 
-1453 WGLNS
+1453 
-1458 TNEINYDSSMS
+1458 I
-1469 AANSVANSISNAAAN
+1469 AANSIEQASAMNLINSESKNAADADQIPQN
-1484 SSDGEAPRGFGGECY
+1484 EACAPSLGGECY

-1510 LSDEPRLVA
+1510 LHDEPRLAA
-1519 TKFINAIANFIAE
+1519 TKFINGLANFIAE

-1562 ERGIKFHL
+1562 ARGIKFHL
-1570 NRTVPCNDSGMA
+1570 NRAVPCNDSGIA

>member
-42 KIIVCADLFEPQKGL
+42 KIIVCADLSEPQKGS

-63 PLNLDEPNSNE
+63 PLNLDESNSNE
-74 IQAQKISPSA
+74 IQAQKVSSSA
-84 ARSLNSTESDS
+84 ARSLNSAESNS
-95 NETASSSLNFA
+95 NEAANSSLNFA

-114 FSPQSAPNSSN
+114 FLPQNAPNSPS

-137 LAGVSDLTS
+137 LASLPDLDLTS
-146 LPHDLTSNLQAAA
+146 DLQATA
-159 SEKFLPNLFKTDLN
+159 SEKFLPNLFETDLN
-173 EQGPILPA
+173 KQSSILPA
-181 SSDQNFIVQNSSQQ
+181 SLDQNFVVQNLSQQ
-195 HGMSQNES
+195 CGTSQNES
-203 SQGLQNTK
+203 LQDLQNTK
-211 RDLQDA
+211 CDLQDA
-217 KWDLQGFKR
+217 KRDLQGFKHDS
-226 NPQSAE
+226 QSAE
-232 QDPREEE
+232 QDLREEE

-262 RTDLNTQYFTQNF
+262 RADINTQDFAQNF

-378 FLCGAD
+378 FLCGAG

-445 CRDAAQAYR
+445 CCDAAQAGR

-477 KREFSW
+477 KREFVW
-483 RTLTGFAVD
+483 HTEAGFAVD
-492 FGAQNLKTQGKNPIS
+492 FGAQNLKTRGENPIS
-507 PRFVGEQEEAAQGQG
+507 PKFASEQEKSAQGQG
-522 SALQNLR
+522 SVLQNLR
-529 NFAAQNF
+529 NSAAQNF
-536 STQNAEVFAE
+536 STQSAENCAK
-546 QGGLKSAQIFSKTA
+546 QGRLQSAQIFSKTA
-560 RRNFACDASVADKS
+560 RRNFACDMLTADDS
-574 SSRSAENELGR
+574 QCAANELER
-585 ASNGSGSQYEAKNL
+585 AYDRSDLQRAAKNL
-599 NSPQTEGELK
+599 SSLQAEGELE
-609 LRHTANELNLQSAAD
+609 LRHTTNELNLQSAVD
-624 SQDSQ
+624 SQDLR

-635 DSWLA
+635 DSWFA
-640 TDESISQNLANM
+640 TDESISQNSANM
-652 QGLRHTEDRVDS
+652 QGLRHAANRADL
-664 QRAACEPSPQ
+664 QRSASEPSPQ

-679 QDSCSA
+679 QGSCSA
-685 QACVAEEHGAYSDN
+685 QECMADARGAHSDSE
-699 GGDFVRLP
+699 GDFVRLP

-713 FKAGA
+713 FRANA

-764 IIFNAEQLRE
+764 IIFSSEELRE
-774 KLDGVISFYL
+774 KLGGVISFYL
-784 DNNREILTP
+784 DNDREILTP
-793 SDDSIAFLQEF
+793 SDDSIAFLPQFEARTLAPDSKMACNSNTISESLPICTQTENSAQNSILTQNSATIQTLIAPQNF
-804 KKEAASAK
+804 KENFADRRNFENSQRPSDTDTSCDVVNFTSKTSCGGTNSAPQKNQNDANSAAEAKLVCGTKFTRAAGLANLKNVANPTSLVNFANAAKPASTSTANLASYTNFSAK
-812 ANDRTHDIYTLE
+812 AN
-824 TRAHSENMAQNFEAP
+824 A
-839 HAMSLPSIDTKS
+839 
-851 DLNVII
+851 
-857 KRQPNENTSN
+857 
-867 SKSDDLKRTN
+867 
-877 SKQGSKRD
+877 
-885 PSEGLQ
+885 
-891 SSQVAVCELKNSQN
+891 
-905 LSEKAKNEQESA
+905 
-917 ALGSICD
+917 
-924 ATIAYESTD
+924 
-933 AAIDSCDAFSDDGR
+933 
-947 DVVASNDERDG
+947 
-958 ASLNFKNGTTLIDM
+958 
-972 KRRSPEN
+972 
-979 AKNFK
+979 
-984 KAKGEQGAA
+984 
-993 TLSDK
+993 
-998 FGAAPSNLK
+998 
-1007 SDVAASSEVKHN
+1007 
-1019 IAVPDS
+1019 
-1025 ERFVTSNS
+1025 
-1033 KRDAT
+1033 
-1038 PGSQDTTLNFK
+1038 
-1049 NGVAALD
+1049 
-1056 FKSANDQASGILN
+1056 LN

-1085 PSKFQLKGTFL
+1085 PSKFHLKGTFL
-1096 ALGAELKNEFAI
+1096 ALGAELKNQFAI

-1133 ALLDMFVRA
+1133 ALLNMFVRA

-1155 PQFSHTRFFEQRG
+1155 PQFSHTRFFERRG
-1168 YSVVRYQHHFAH
+1168 YPVIRYQHHFAH

-1219 LFDPRGYRRVAKF
+1219 VFDPHGYRRVAKF

-1238 GGESAIKNIYK
+1238 GGENAIKNIYK
-1249 LALALVFKFNAKGAA
+1249 LALALVFKFNAKDAA
-1264 REFLAKFSAS
+1264 REFLTKFNAS
-1274 EVANLEKIAPRAV
+1274 EVTNLEKIAPRAV

-1302 ICDLRA
+1302 ICGLRT

-1329 SYRFALKRANGVE
+1329 SYKFRLKKAGENFIQNAPYFSSQQRSADDLRHETQREAGQ
-1342 VLSDKSHVGGVASP
+1342 GGLNMQNHSG
-1356 SEKFVAAKNSIRS
+1356 AKNSCALRGDFKKL
-1369 AERNDSSSV
+1369 AD
-1378 CTGNSTDG
+1378 D
-1386 AASVAENFS
+1386 AASKDWLERAARNIA
-1395 GAIDYNN
+1395 G
-1402 CPTNFASGERF
+1402 SGEK
-1413 TAANA
+1413 N
-1418 ASVCSAAGKA
+1418 
-1428 ENSVSNSEVYNA
+1428 
-1440 EQNFAYAPNLAST
+1440 
-1453 WGLNS
+1453 
-1458 TNEINYDSSMS
+1458 TNV
-1469 AANSVANSISNAAAN
+1469 AANSIEQASALNLINSESKNAADADQIPQN
-1484 SSDGEAPRGFGGECY
+1484 GACAPSFEGECY

-1510 LSDEPRLVA
+1510 LSDEPRLAA

-1570 NRTVPCNDSGMA
+1570 NRTVPCNDSGIA

>member
-42 KIIVCADLFEPQKGL
+42 KIIVCADLSEPQKGS

-63 PLNLDEPNSNE
+63 PLNLDESNSNE
-74 IQAQKISPSA
+74 IQAQKVSSSA
-84 ARSLNSTESDS
+84 ARSLNSAESNS
-95 NETASSSLNFA
+95 NEAANSSLNFA

-114 FSPQSAPNSSN
+114 FLPQNAPNSPS

-137 LAGVSDLTS
+137 LASLPDLDLTS
-146 LPHDLTSNLQAAA
+146 DLQATA
-159 SEKFLPNLFKTDLN
+159 SEKFLPNLFETDLN
-173 EQGPILPA
+173 KQSSILPA
-181 SSDQNFIVQNSSQQ
+181 SLDQNFVVQNLSQQ
-195 HGMSQNES
+195 CGTSQNES
-203 SQGLQNTK
+203 LQDLQNTK
-211 RDLQDA
+211 CDLQDA
-217 KWDLQGFKR
+217 KRDLQGFKHDS
-226 NPQSAE
+226 QSAE
-232 QDPREEE
+232 QDLREEE
-239 ILKIFEQRLRSEAPP
+239 ILKIFERRLRSEAPP

-262 RTDLNTQYFTQNF
+262 RTEINTQDFTQNF

-336 DRANTTMRAFE
+336 DRANTTMREFE
-347 MCEFCRGE
+347 MCEFCHGE

-398 AELLRRGQIGAI
+398 AELLWRGQIGAI

-445 CRDAAQAYR
+445 CRDAAQVGRA
-454 TASLSAEEE
+454 AILSAEEE

-477 KREFSW
+477 KREFVW
-483 RTLTGFAVD
+483 RTLAGFAVD
-492 FGAQNLKTQGKNPIS
+492 FGAQNLKAQSKNSIS
-507 PRFVGEQEEAAQGQG
+507 PKFASEQEKSAQGQG
-522 SALQNLR
+522 SVLQNLR
-529 NFAAQNF
+529 NSAAQNF
-536 STQNAEVFAE
+536 STQSAENCAK
-546 QGGLKSAQIFSKTA
+546 QGRLQSAQIFSKTA
-560 RRNFACDASVADKS
+560 RRNFACDMLTADDS
-574 SSRSAENELGR
+574 QCAANELER
-585 ASNGSGSQYEAKNL
+585 AYDRSDLQRAAKNL
-599 NSPQTEGELK
+599 SSLQAEGELE
-609 LRHTANELNLQSAAD
+609 LRHTTNELNLQSAVD
-624 SQDSQ
+624 SQDLR

-635 DSWLA
+635 DSWFA
-640 TDESISQNLANM
+640 TDESISQNSANM
-652 QGLRHTEDRVDS
+652 QGLRHAANRADL
-664 QRAACEPSPQ
+664 QRSASEPSPQ

-679 QDSCSA
+679 QGSCSA
-685 QACVAEEHGAYSDN
+685 QECMADARGAHSDSE
-699 GGDFVRLP
+699 GDFVRLP

-713 FKAGA
+713 FRANA

-764 IIFNAEQLRE
+764 IIFSSEELRE
-774 KLDGVISFYL
+774 KLGGVISFYL
-784 DNNREILTP
+784 DNDREILTP
-793 SDDSIAFLQEF
+793 SDDSIAFLPQFEARTLAPDSKMACNSNTISESLPICTQTENSAQNSILTQNSATIQTLIAPQNF
-804 KKEAASAK
+804 KENFADRRNFENSQRPSDTDTSCDVVNFTSKTSCGGTNSAPQKNQNDANSAAEAKLVCGTKFTRAAGLANLKNVANPTSLVNFANAAKPASTSTANLASYTNFSAK
-812 ANDRTHDIYTLE
+812 AN
-824 TRAHSENMAQNFEAP
+824 A
-839 HAMSLPSIDTKS
+839 
-851 DLNVII
+851 
-857 KRQPNENTSN
+857 
-867 SKSDDLKRTN
+867 
-877 SKQGSKRD
+877 
-885 PSEGLQ
+885 
-891 SSQVAVCELKNSQN
+891 
-905 LSEKAKNEQESA
+905 
-917 ALGSICD
+917 
-924 ATIAYESTD
+924 
-933 AAIDSCDAFSDDGR
+933 
-947 DVVASNDERDG
+947 
-958 ASLNFKNGTTLIDM
+958 
-972 KRRSPEN
+972 
-979 AKNFK
+979 
-984 KAKGEQGAA
+984 
-993 TLSDK
+993 
-998 FGAAPSNLK
+998 
-1007 SDVAASSEVKHN
+1007 
-1019 IAVPDS
+1019 
-1025 ERFVTSNS
+1025 
-1033 KRDAT
+1033 
-1038 PGSQDTTLNFK
+1038 
-1049 NGVAALD
+1049 
-1056 FKSANDQASGILN
+1056 LN

-1085 PSKFQLKGTFL
+1085 PSKFHLKGTFL
-1096 ALGAELKNEFAI
+1096 ALGAELKNQFAI

-1133 ALLDMFVRA
+1133 ALLNMFVRA

-1155 PQFSHTRFFEQRG
+1155 PQFSHTRFFERRG
-1168 YSVVRYQHHFAH
+1168 YPVIRYQHHFAH

-1219 LFDPRGYRRVAKF
+1219 VFDPHGYRRVAKF

-1238 GGESAIKNIYK
+1238 GGENAIKNIYK
-1249 LALALVFKFNAKGAA
+1249 LALALVFKFNAKDAA
-1264 REFLAKFSAS
+1264 REFLTKFNAS
-1274 EVANLEKIAPRAV
+1274 EVTNLEKIAPRAV

-1302 ICDLRA
+1302 ICGLRT

-1329 SYRFALKRANGVE
+1329 SYKFRLKKAGENFIQNAPYFSSQQRSADDLRHETQREAGQ
-1342 VLSDKSHVGGVASP
+1342 GGLNMQNHSG
-1356 SEKFVAAKNSIRS
+1356 AKNSCALRGDFKKL
-1369 AERNDSSSV
+1369 AD
-1378 CTGNSTDG
+1378 D
-1386 AASVAENFS
+1386 AASKDWLERAARNIA
-1395 GAIDYNN
+1395 G
-1402 CPTNFASGERF
+1402 SGEK
-1413 TAANA
+1413 N
-1418 ASVCSAAGKA
+1418 
-1428 ENSVSNSEVYNA
+1428 
-1440 EQNFAYAPNLAST
+1440 
-1453 WGLNS
+1453 
-1458 TNEINYDSSMS
+1458 TNV
-1469 AANSVANSISNAAAN
+1469 AANSIEQASALNLINSESKNAADADQIPQN
-1484 SSDGEAPRGFGGECY
+1484 GACAPSFEGECY

-1510 LSDEPRLVA
+1510 LSDEPRLAA

-1570 NRTVPCNDSGMA
+1570 NRTVPCNDSGIA

>member
-1 MKAAKF
+1 MSARRERILLAKRLRRRAIYESMCMKAAKF

-42 KIIVCADLFEPQKGL
+42 KIIVCADLSELQKGS
-57 IDKNSA
+57 IDKNFA
-63 PLNLDEPNSNE
+63 PLNLDQPNFNE
-74 IQAQKISPSA
+74 NQAQKVSLSA
-84 ARSLNSTESDS
+84 ARSLNSTEADS
-95 NETASSSLNFA
+95 SETASSSLNFT
-106 SSNLNESS
+106 SSNLSQDS
-114 FSPQSAPNSSN
+114 ILPQSAPSSPNNSV
-125 DLTGLPRDLANG
+125 GLPRDLTNDLAN
-137 LAGVSDLTS
+137 LPDLTS
-146 LPHDLTSNLQAAA
+146 LPYDLTSDLQAVA
-159 SEKFLPNLFKTDLN
+159 SDKLLPDLFETDLN
-173 EQGPILPA
+173 EQSSILPA

-195 HGMSQNES
+195 RGMTQNES
-203 SQGLQNTK
+203 LQDLQNTK

-217 KWDLQGFKR
+217 KQGLDGFKR
-226 NPQSAE
+226 DSQSAE
-232 QDPREEE
+232 QDLREEE

-262 RTDLNTQYFTQNF
+262 RADINTQNFAQNF

-331 AALPY
+331 ASLPY

-384 GEILSSGEDAIART
+384 GEILSSGEEAIART

-445 CRDAAQAYR
+445 CRDAAQAWR
-454 TASLSAEEE
+454 AASLSAEEE

-477 KREFSW
+477 KREFVW
-483 RTLTGFAVD
+483 RTEAGFAAD
-492 FGAQNLKTQGKNPIS
+492 FGTQNLKARGKNPIS
-507 PRFVGEQEEAAQGQG
+507 PKFAGEQEESAQEQG
-522 SALQNLR
+522 FALQNLR
-529 NFAAQNF
+529 NYAAQNF
-536 STQNAEVFAE
+536 STHNVGVCAE
-546 QGGLKSAQIFSKTA
+546 QGGLHSAQIFSKMA
-560 RRNFACDASVADKS
+560 RRNFTCDASVVGD
-574 SSRSAENELGR
+574 SRSAENELGR
-585 ASNGSGSQYEAKNL
+585 ASNGSGSQYAAKIL
-599 NSPQTEGELK
+599 NSSQAEGELK

-640 TDESISQNLANM
+640 TNEYISQNSVNM
-652 QGLRHTEDRVDS
+652 QGLRHAEDRVDL
-664 QRAACEPSPQ
+664 QRSASEPSPQ

-679 QDSCSA
+679 QGSCSA
-685 QACVAEEHGAYSDN
+685 QACTADACGAHSDSSS
-699 GGDFVRLP
+699 DFVRLP

-713 FKAGA
+713 FRAGA

-764 IIFNAEQLRE
+764 IIFSSEELRA
-774 KLDGVISFYL
+774 KLGGVISFYL
-784 DNNREILTP
+784 DNDREILTP
-793 SDDSIAFLQEF
+793 SDDSIAFLPQF
-804 KKEAASAK
+804 EARTSAPDSKTACNSSKIFASLSTCAK
-812 ANDRTHDIYTLE
+812 T
-824 TRAHSENMAQNFEAP
+824 ENSALNLILAQNFAANSATSQTLIAP
-839 HAMSLPSIDTKS
+839 QNFKENFAGEQNLENSQRPSDTDTSYDAANFTSETSCHAVNSAPQKNQNDANSAAEINSNCETKS
-851 DLNVII
+851 AHGAGLA
-857 KRQPNENTSN
+857 N
-867 SKSDDLKRTN
+867 SASTTN
-877 SKQGSKRD
+877 SI
-885 PSEGLQ
+885 
-891 SSQVAVCELKNSQN
+891 NSTNLADAAKSASTANLTNYTN
-905 LSEKAKNEQESA
+905 LSAEA
-917 ALGSICD
+917 D
-924 ATIAYESTD
+924 
-933 AAIDSCDAFSDDGR
+933 
-947 DVVASNDERDG
+947 
-958 ASLNFKNGTTLIDM
+958 
-972 KRRSPEN
+972 
-979 AKNFK
+979 
-984 KAKGEQGAA
+984 
-993 TLSDK
+993 
-998 FGAAPSNLK
+998 
-1007 SDVAASSEVKHN
+1007 
-1019 IAVPDS
+1019 
-1025 ERFVTSNS
+1025 
-1033 KRDAT
+1033 
-1038 PGSQDTTLNFK
+1038 
-1049 NGVAALD
+1049 ALD
-1056 FKSANDQASGILN
+1056 

-1085 PSKFQLKGTFL
+1085 PSKFHLKGTFL
-1096 ALGAELKNEFAI
+1096 ALGAELKNQFAI

-1133 ALLDMFVRA
+1133 ALLNMFVHA

-1168 YSVVRYQHHFAH
+1168 YPVIRYQHHFAH
-1180 LVSNLAQNDLL
+1180 LVSNLAQNELL
-1191 FSGKKYLGFCFD
+1191 SSGKKYLGFCFD

-1219 LFDPRGYRRVAKF
+1219 IFNEFGFNRVAKF

-1238 GGESAIKNIYK
+1238 GGENAIKNIYK

-1264 REFLAKFSAS
+1264 REFLAKFSVS

-1329 SYRFALKRANGVE
+1329 SYKFRLKKAGENFTQNASYCASQQRGIDDLRHETQREAGQGGLNAQNHSGMKNSCALQGDFKKLEGDTASKDWLERAAENI
-1342 VLSDKSHVGGVASP
+1342 VGGG
-1356 SEKFVAAKNSIRS
+1356 EKN
-1369 AERNDSSSV
+1369 
-1378 CTGNSTDG
+1378 
-1386 AASVAENFS
+1386 
-1395 GAIDYNN
+1395 
-1402 CPTNFASGERF
+1402 TN
-1413 TAANA
+1413 
-1418 ASVCSAAGKA
+1418 V
-1428 ENSVSNSEVYNA
+1428 
-1440 EQNFAYAPNLAST
+1440 
-1453 WGLNS
+1453 
-1458 TNEINYDSSMS
+1458 
-1469 AANSVANSISNAAAN
+1469 AANSIKQAPALNLINSESKNVADAN
-1484 SSDGEAPRGFGGECY
+1484 QIPQNKACAPSLEGECY
-1499 VIDYEEAFLQA
+1499 VIDYKEAFLQA
-1510 LSDEPRLVA
+1510 LSDEPRLAA

-1539 EVVLSG
+1539 EVALSG

-1551 TLLNLTCAKLR
+1551 TLLNLTCEKLR
-1562 ERGIKFHL
+1562 ARGIKFHL
-1570 NRTVPCNDSGMA
+1570 NRAIPCNDSGIA

>member
-1 MKAAKF
+1 MSACSERNLLAKLLRRTIYESTCMKAAKF

-42 KIIVCADLFEPQKGL
+42 KIIVCADLSELQKGS
-57 IDKNSA
+57 IGKNSA

-74 IQAQKISPSA
+74 IQAQKVSSSA
-84 ARSLNSTESDS
+84 ARSFNSAESDS
-95 NETASSSLNFA
+95 SKTASSSLNFT
-106 SSNLNESS
+106 SSNLNSNS
-114 FSPQSAPNSSN
+114 ILPQSAPNLPN
-125 DLTGLPRDLANG
+125 DSAGSLRDIANDLANPP
-137 LAGVSDLTS
+137 DLTS
-146 LPHDLTSNLQAAA
+146 LPHDLTDDFQAAA
-159 SEKFLPNLFKTDLN
+159 SAKFLPNLSELN
-173 EQGPILPA
+173 LNGQGSILPVL
-181 SSDQNFIVQNSSQQ
+181 SEQNLCSQ
-195 HGMSQNES
+195 
-203 SQGLQNTK
+203 
-211 RDLQDA
+211 DLQDS
-217 KWDLQGFKR
+217 KH

-232 QDPREEE
+232 QDLREEE

-254 LCRIDRII
+254 LCRIDKII
-262 RTDLNTQYFTQNF
+262 RTDLNTQDFAQNF

-355 YTDPLTRR
+355 YTNPLTRR

-384 GEILSSGEDAIART
+384 GEILSSGEDAVART
-398 AELLRRGQIGAI
+398 AEFLQRGQIGAI

-445 CRDAAQAYR
+445 CRDAAQAGR

-477 KREFSW
+477 KREFVW
-483 RTLTGFAVD
+483 RTEAGFAAN
-492 FGAQNLKTQGKNPIS
+492 FGTQNLKAQGKNFIS
-507 PRFVGEQEEAAQGQG
+507 PKFTSKQENSAQGQG
-522 SALQNLR
+522 FALQNLR
-529 NFAAQNF
+529 NCAAQNF
-536 STQNAEVFAE
+536 STQNVGVCME
-546 QGGLKSAQIFSKTA
+546 QDGLHSAQIFSKTA
-560 RRNFACDASVADKS
+560 RRNFACDASVTSD
-574 SSRSAENELGR
+574 SRGAIKELGR
-585 ASNGSGSQYEAKNL
+585 ASNGSGSQYAAKNL
-599 NSPQTEGELK
+599 NSPQAEGELK
-609 LRHTANELNLQSAAD
+609 LRHTANDLNLQSAAD
-624 SQDSQ
+624 SQDLQ

-640 TDESISQNLANM
+640 TDESISQNSANM
-652 QGLRHTEDRVDS
+652 QGLRHAEDRVDL
-664 QRAACEPSPQ
+664 QRSVSEPSPQ

-679 QDSCSA
+679 QGSCSA
-685 QACVAEEHGAYSDN
+685 QACTADACGAHSDSSS
-699 GGDFVRLP
+699 DFVRLP
-707 ASFSAI
+707 VSFSAI
-713 FKAGA
+713 FRAGA

-764 IIFNAEQLRE
+764 IIFSSEELRA
-774 KLDGVISFYL
+774 KLGGVISFYL
-784 DNNREILTP
+784 DNDREILTP
-793 SDDSIAFLQEF
+793 SDDSIAFLPPF
-804 KKEAASAK
+804 EA
-812 ANDRTHDIYTLE
+812 RTLAPDSKTAYNFSKIYKPLPICTQTE
-824 TRAHSENMAQNFEAP
+824 GSAQNSILTQNSATAQTLTEPQNFKENFADGLNFE
-839 HAMSLPSIDTKS
+839 
-851 DLNVII
+851 
-857 KRQPNENTSN
+857 
-867 SKSDDLKRTN
+867 
-877 SKQGSKRD
+877 
-885 PSEGLQ
+885 
-891 SSQVAVCELKNSQN
+891 NSQRP
-905 LSEKAKNEQESA
+905 SDADTS
-917 ALGSICD
+917 CD
-924 ATIAYESTD
+924 VVNFTSKT
-933 AAIDSCDAFSDDGR
+933 SCDAINSAPQKNQNDANS
-947 DVVASNDERDG
+947 VAE
-958 ASLNFKNGTTLIDM
+958 
-972 KRRSPEN
+972 
-979 AKNFK
+979 AKPVC
-984 KAKGEQGAA
+984 E
-993 TLSDK
+993 T
-998 FGAAPSNLK
+998 
-1007 SDVAASSEVKHN
+1007 
-1019 IAVPDS
+1019 
-1025 ERFVTSNS
+1025 
-1033 KRDAT
+1033 
-1038 PGSQDTTLNFK
+1038 
-1049 NGVAALD
+1049 
-1056 FKSANDQASGILN
+1056 KSACAAGIANLANDANPTSPVNFANATKPASTSTANLARCTNFSAEADVLN

-1085 PSKFQLKGTFL
+1085 PSKFRLKGTFL
-1096 ALGAELKNEFAI
+1096 ALGAELKNQFAI

-1168 YSVVRYQHHFAH
+1168 YPMIRYQHHFAH
-1180 LVSNLAQNDLL
+1180 LVSNLAQNELL
-1191 FSGKKYLGFCFD
+1191 GSGKKYLGFCFD

-1219 LFDPRGYRRVAKF
+1219 IFNEFGFKRVAKF

-1238 GGESAIKNIYK
+1238 GGENAIKNIYK
-1249 LALALVFKFNAKGAA
+1249 LALALIFKFNAKDAA

-1302 ICDLRA
+1302 ICDLRT

-1342 VLSDKSHVGGVASP
+1342 VLSDKSPVGGVASP
-1356 SEKFVAAKNSIRS
+1356 SEKFVAVKNPIRS
-1369 AERNDSSSV
+1369 AGRNDSGGV
-1378 CTGNSTDG
+1378 CAGNSTDG
-1386 AASVAENFS
+1386 AVGVAENFS
-1395 GAIDYNN
+1395 DSIDCNS
-1402 CPTNFASGERF
+1402 CPANFASGKRF
-1413 TAANA
+1413 AAAN
-1418 ASVCSAAGKA
+1418 VCSAAGKT
-1428 ENSVSNSEVYNA
+1428 ENSASNFEAYDA
-1440 EQNFAYAPNLAST
+1440 EQNFAYAPNST
-1453 WGLNS
+1453 SARSLNS
-1458 TNEINYDSSMS
+1458 AGEIDYDLSINT
-1469 AANSVANSISNAAAN
+1469 ANSTANSISNAAAN
-1484 SSDGEAPRGFGGECY
+1484 SSDGEAPWSLEGECY
-1499 VIDYEEAFLQA
+1499 VIDYKEAFLQA
-1510 LSDEPRLVA
+1510 LSDEPRLAA
-1519 TKFINAIANFIAE
+1519 TKFINGLANFIAE
-1532 FAEGFGL
+1532 FAEGFEL
-1539 EVVLSG
+1539 EVALSG

-1562 ERGIKFHL
+1562 ARGIKFYL
-1570 NRTVPCNDSGMA
+1570 NREIPCNDSGIA

>member
-1 MKAAKF
+1 MSARRERILLAKQLRRRTIYESMCMKAAKF

-42 KIIVCADLFEPQKGL
+42 KIIVCADLSEPQKGS

-63 PLNLDEPNSNE
+63 PLNLSEPNSNE
-74 IQAQKISPSA
+74 IQAQKVSSSA
-84 ARSLNSTESDS
+84 AQSLNSAESDS
-95 NETASSSLNFA
+95 NEVANSSLNFA

-114 FSPQSAPNSSN
+114 FSPQSAPNSPN
-125 DLTGLPRDLANG
+125 DLTGLPRDLLNDLASLPDLNLTG
-137 LAGVSDLTS
+137 LPHYLTS
-146 LPHDLTSNLQAAA
+146 DSQAAA
-159 SEKFLPNLFKTDLN
+159 SDKFLPNLFETDLN
-173 EQGPILPA
+173 EQGSILPA
-181 SSDQNFIVQNSSQQ
+181 SSDQNFVVQNSSQQ
-195 HGMSQNES
+195 RSMSQNES
-203 SQGLQNTK
+203 LQDLQNIK
-211 RDLQDA
+211 YDLQGA
-217 KWDLQGFKR
+217 KGDLKGFKR

-232 QDPREEE
+232 QDLGEEE
-239 ILKIFEQRLRSEAPP
+239 ILKIFERRLRSEAPP
-254 LCRIDRII
+254 LCRIDKII
-262 RTDLNTQYFTQNF
+262 RTDLNTQDFTQNF

-336 DRANTTMRAFE
+336 DRVNTTMRAFE

-355 YTDPLTRR
+355 YMDPLTRR

-378 FLCGAD
+378 FLCGAR
-384 GEILSSGEDAIART
+384 GEILSSGEEAIERT

-445 CRDAAQAYR
+445 CRDAAQAWR
-454 TASLSAEEE
+454 AASLSAEEE

-477 KREFSW
+477 KREFVW
-483 RTLTGFAVD
+483 RTEAGFAAD
-492 FGAQNLKTQGKNPIS
+492 FGTQNLKAQGKNPIS
-507 PRFVGEQEEAAQGQG
+507 PKFTSEQEKSAQGQD
-522 SALQNLR
+522 SELQNLR
-529 NFAAQNF
+529 NSAAQNF

-546 QGGLKSAQIFSKTA
+546 QGGLHSAQILSKTA
-560 RRNFACDASVADKS
+560 RRNFACDT
-574 SSRSAENELGR
+574 L
-585 ASNGSGSQYEAKNL
+585 
-599 NSPQTEGELK
+599 
-609 LRHTANELNLQSAAD
+609 AAD
-624 SQDSQ
+624 DSQ
-629 CAAKKS
+629 CAANKLERAYDRSDLQRTAKNLSSPQAVSEAQATINELKS
-635 DSWLA
+635 QFAANGRELRYVSPDSWHA
-640 TDESISQNLANM
+640 DEQNL
-652 QGLRHTEDRVDS
+652 QLSTKISDLRP
-664 QRAACEPSPQ
+664 AASEPSPQ

-679 QDSCSA
+679 QGTCFV
-685 QACVAEEHGAYSDN
+685 QACVADAHGAYSTN
-699 GGDFVRLP
+699 RGDFVRLP

-745 FEYFDRPIVATSAN
+745 FEYFDHPIVATSAN

-764 IIFNAEQLRE
+764 IIFSSEELRA
-774 KLDGVISFYL
+774 KLGGVISFYL
-784 DNNREILTP
+784 DNDREILTP
-793 SDDSIAFLQEF
+793 SDDSIAFLPLFETQ
-804 KKEAASAK
+804 
-812 ANDRTHDIYTLE
+812 TLAPDSK
-824 TRAHSENMAQNFEAP
+824 TARSLSKISTPLPICTQTENSVQNSILAQNFA
-839 HAMSLPSIDTKS
+839 
-851 DLNVII
+851 
-857 KRQPNENTSN
+857 
-867 SKSDDLKRTN
+867 TN
-877 SKQGSKRD
+877 SATAQILTEPQNFNGNSMDGLNFESLQK
-885 PSEGLQ
+885 PS
-891 SSQVAVCELKNSQN
+891 
-905 LSEKAKNEQESA
+905 
-917 ALGSICD
+917 D
-924 ATIAYESTD
+924 TD
-933 AAIDSCDAFSDDGR
+933 TSCDAGNSASKTSSDGTNSASQKNQNDANSTAEAKLVCETKSARAAGIANLVNVANPTSPVNFANAARQASTANLARCTNFSAEED
-947 DVVASNDERDG
+947 
-958 ASLNFKNGTTLIDM
+958 
-972 KRRSPEN
+972 
-979 AKNFK
+979 
-984 KAKGEQGAA
+984 
-993 TLSDK
+993 
-998 FGAAPSNLK
+998 
-1007 SDVAASSEVKHN
+1007 
-1019 IAVPDS
+1019 
-1025 ERFVTSNS
+1025 
-1033 KRDAT
+1033 
-1038 PGSQDTTLNFK
+1038 
-1049 NGVAALD
+1049 ALD
-1056 FKSANDQASGILN
+1056 

-1155 PQFSHTRFFEQRG
+1155 PQFLHTRFFEQRG
-1168 YSVVRYQHHFAH
+1168 YPVVRYQHHFAH

-1208 TDGTIWGGEVM
+1208 TDGKIWGGEVM
-1219 LFDPRGYRRVAKF
+1219 IFNEFGFNRVAKF

-1238 GGESAIKNIYK
+1238 GGENAIKNIYK
-1249 LALALVFKFNAKGAA
+1249 LALALVFKFNAKDAA

-1274 EVANLEKIAPRAV
+1274 ETANLEKIAPRAV
-1287 RSSSLGRLFDAFAAV
+1287 RSSSLGRLFDAFAAI
-1302 ICDLRA
+1302 ICGLRT

-1319 ENLYIQGCEQ
+1319 ENLYIDGCEQ
-1329 SYRFALKRANGVE
+1329 SYRFVLKRANGVGA
-1342 VLSDKSHVGGVASP
+1342 LSEKSPVGSVASP
-1356 SEKFVAAKNSIRS
+1356 SEKFVAAKNPIRS
-1369 AERNDSSSV
+1369 AERSDSGGV
-1378 CTGNSTDG
+1378 CAGNSTDG

-1395 GAIDYNN
+1395 GSINRDSRAADS
-1402 CPTNFASGERF
+1402 ASGERF
-1413 TAANA
+1413 AAANA
-1418 ASVCSAAGKA
+1418 ANVCSAAGKT
-1428 ENSVSNSEVYNA
+1428 ENSASNSEAYDA
-1440 EQNFAYAPNLAST
+1440 EQNFAYAPNST
-1453 WGLNS
+1453 SARSLNS
-1458 TNEINYDSSMS
+1458 AGEINYNLSMS
-1469 AANSVANSISNAAAN
+1469 TANSAANSISNTAVN
-1484 SSDGEAPRGFGGECY
+1484 SALNFTTNSTGGGVPWGLEGECY

-1510 LSDEPRLVA
+1510 LSDEPRLAA

-1532 FAEGFGL
+1532 FAEDFGL

-1551 TLLNLTCAKLR
+1551 TLLNLTCTKLR

-1570 NRTVPCNDSGMA
+1570 NRAVPCNDSGIA

>member
-1 MKAAKF
+1 MFCPLAANATCLQNSCCGAQIYESIYMKAAKF

-42 KIIVCADLFEPQKGL
+42 KIIVCAELSEPQKGS

-74 IQAQKISPSA
+74 IQAQKVSSSA
-84 ARSLNSTESDS
+84 VRSLNSAESDS
-95 NETASSSLNFA
+95 NKAANSSQNFA

-114 FSPQSAPNSSN
+114 FSPQNVPNSPN
-125 DLTGLPRDLANG
+125 DSTDSSCDLANG
-137 LAGVSDLTS
+137 LADMSDLMS
-146 LPHDLTSNLQAAA
+146 LPHDLTRDLQAAA
-159 SEKFLPNLFKTDLN
+159 SEKFLPNLFETDLN
-173 EQGPILPA
+173 EQGSILPA
-181 SSDQNFIVQNSSQQ
+181 SSDQNFVVQNSSQQ
-195 HGMSQNES
+195 RGMSQNES
-203 SQGLQNTK
+203 SQDLQNIK

-217 KWDLQGFKR
+217 KEDLQDAKRDSDGFKHDS
-226 NPQSAE
+226 QSAE
-232 QDPREEE
+232 QDLREEE
-239 ILKIFEQRLRSEAPP
+239 ILKIFEQRLCSEAPP
-254 LCRIDRII
+254 LCRIDKII
-262 RTDLNTQYFTQNF
+262 HTDLNTQDFTQNF

-331 AALPY
+331 AVLPY

-347 MCEFCRGE
+347 MCEFCHGE

-378 FLCGAD
+378 FLCGAG
-384 GEILSSGEDAIART
+384 GEILSSGEEAIART

-445 CRDAAQAYR
+445 CRDAAQAGR
-454 TASLSAEEE
+454 VASLSAEEE

-477 KREFSW
+477 KREFVW
-483 RTLTGFAVD
+483 RTLTSLAAD
-492 FGAQNLKTQGKNPIS
+492 FGTQNLKTRGENSIS
-507 PRFVGEQEEAAQGQG
+507 PRFVGEQEEAAQEQG
-522 SALQNLR
+522 SVLQNLR
-529 NFAAQNF
+529 NFAEQKF
-536 STQNAEVFAE
+536 STQGAEDYVE
-546 QGGLKSAQIFSKTA
+546 KGGLQNAQIFSKTV
-560 RRNFACDASVADKS
+560 RRSFACDASIAGD
-574 SSRSAENELGR
+574 SRSAENELEH
-585 ASNGSGSQYEAKNL
+585 ASGELDSQYAAKNL
-599 NSPQTEGELK
+599 SLPQAEGKLK

-624 SQDSQ
+624 SQDLQ

-635 DSWLA
+635 DFRLA
-640 TDESISQNLANM
+640 TDESISQNSASM
-652 QGLRHTEDRVDS
+652 QGLRHAANKVNL
-664 QRAACEPSPQ
+664 QRSVSEPSPQ
-674 QTINL
+674 QTLNS
-679 QDSCSA
+679 QGSCSA
-685 QACVAEEHGAYSDN
+685 QARAADAHGAHSDSSS
-699 GGDFVRLP
+699 DFVRLP

-713 FKAGA
+713 FRAGA

-764 IIFNAEQLRE
+764 IIFNAEELRA
-774 KLDGVISFYL
+774 KLGGVISFYL
-784 DNNREILTP
+784 DNDREILTP
-793 SDDSIAFLQEF
+793 SDDSIAFLPQFEARTSAPASKTTRSLSKISAPLPTCTEIRSSAQNSILAQNSEMNSADAQALTAPQNF
-804 KKEAASAK
+804 KENSAAEINSNCETKSVRGAGLANLASALNSTNA
-812 ANDRTHDIYTLE
+812 ANLADTVKPTSTANLARYT
-824 TRAHSENMAQNFEAP
+824 NFFAEA
-839 HAMSLPSIDTKS
+839 D
-851 DLNVII
+851 
-857 KRQPNENTSN
+857 
-867 SKSDDLKRTN
+867 
-877 SKQGSKRD
+877 
-885 PSEGLQ
+885 
-891 SSQVAVCELKNSQN
+891 
-905 LSEKAKNEQESA
+905 
-917 ALGSICD
+917 
-924 ATIAYESTD
+924 
-933 AAIDSCDAFSDDGR
+933 
-947 DVVASNDERDG
+947 
-958 ASLNFKNGTTLIDM
+958 
-972 KRRSPEN
+972 
-979 AKNFK
+979 
-984 KAKGEQGAA
+984 
-993 TLSDK
+993 
-998 FGAAPSNLK
+998 
-1007 SDVAASSEVKHN
+1007 
-1019 IAVPDS
+1019 
-1025 ERFVTSNS
+1025 
-1033 KRDAT
+1033 
-1038 PGSQDTTLNFK
+1038 
-1049 NGVAALD
+1049 ALD
-1056 FKSANDQASGILN
+1056 H
-1069 RALFLR
+1069 ALFLR

-1085 PSKFQLKGTFL
+1085 PSKFHAKGTFL

-1168 YSVVRYQHHFAH
+1168 YLVVRYQHHFAH

-1191 FSGKKYLGFCFD
+1191 SSGKKYLGFCFD

-1219 LFDPRGYRRVAKF
+1219 IFNEFGFNRVAKF

-1238 GGESAIKNIYK
+1238 GGENAIKNIYK
-1249 LALALVFKFNAKGAA
+1249 LALALIFKFNAKGAA

-1302 ICDLRA
+1302 ICDLRT

-1329 SYRFALKRANGVE
+1329 SYKFRLK
-1342 VLSDKSHVGGVASP
+1342 KVGESFIQNAPQSP
-1356 SEKFVAAKNSIRS
+1356 SQQRSADDLASEAGQGGLNVQDRSGAKNSCALQGDFKELAS
-1369 AERNDSSSV
+1369 Y
-1378 CTGNSTDG
+1378 
-1386 AASVAENFS
+1386 AASKNEL
-1395 GAIDYNN
+1395 GL
-1402 CPTNFASGERF
+1402 
-1413 TAANA
+1413 AAQNI
-1418 ASVCSAAGKA
+1418 A
-1428 ENSVSNSEVYNA
+1428 ENS
-1440 EQNFAYAPNLAST
+1440 
-1453 WGLNS
+1453 GKR
-1458 TNEINYDSSMS
+1458 NESS
-1469 AANSVANSISNAAAN
+1469 AANSIKQASALNLIKLESKNA
-1484 SSDGEAPRGFGGECY
+1484 SSADQSPQNRAYAPSLEGECY
-1499 VIDYEEAFLQA
+1499 VIAYEEAFLQA
-1510 LSDEPRLVA
+1510 LHDEPRLAA
-1519 TKFINAIANFIAE
+1519 TKFINGLANFIAE

-1562 ERGIKFHL
+1562 ERGIKFYL
-1570 NRTVPCNDSGMA
+1570 NRAIPCNDSGIA

>member
-1 MKAAKF
+1 MSARRERILLAKWLPRRAIYESMCMKAAKF

-42 KIIVCADLFEPQKGL
+42 KVIVCADLSEPQKGS
-57 IDKNSA
+57 IDKNFA
-63 PLNLDEPNSNE
+63 PLNFDQPNFNE
-74 IQAQKISPSA
+74 NQAQKVSLSA

-95 NETASSSLNFA
+95 NEAASSSQNFA
-106 SSNLNESS
+106 SSNLSQDS
-114 FSPQSAPNSSN
+114 ILPQRAQNLPN
-125 DLTGLPRDLANG
+125 DLVGSSRDLANG
-137 LAGVSDLTS
+137 LVNLPDLTS
-146 LPHDLTSNLQAAA
+146 LPHDLTDDFQAAA

-173 EQGPILPA
+173 EQGSILPA

-195 HGMSQNES
+195 RGMSQNES
-203 SQGLQNTK
+203 SQGLQNIK
-211 RDLQDA
+211 RDLQGA
-217 KWDLQGFKR
+217 KRDLQSFKHD
-226 NPQSAE
+226 PQSAG
-232 QDPREEE
+232 QDLREEE

-262 RTDLNTQYFTQNF
+262 RADINTQDFAQNF

-336 DRANTTMRAFE
+336 DRANTTMREFE

-378 FLCGAD
+378 FLCGVR

-454 TASLSAEEE
+454 TASLSTEEE

-477 KREFSW
+477 KREFVW
-483 RTLTGFAVD
+483 RTLTDFAAD
-492 FGAQNLKTQGKNPIS
+492 FGTQNLKAQSKNPIS
-507 PRFVGEQEEAAQGQG
+507 PRFAGKQEEAAQGQG

-529 NFAAQNF
+529 NSVEKNF
-536 STQNAEVFAE
+536 STQSAENCAE
-546 QGGLKSAQIFSKTA
+546 QGILQSAQIFSKTTH
-560 RRNFACDASVADKS
+560 RNFACDTLAADDS
-574 SSRSAENELGR
+574 QCAVNELER
-585 ASNGSGSQYEAKNL
+585 AYDGSDLQYAAKNL
-599 NSPQTEGELK
+599 SSPQAEGGLE
-609 LRHTANELNLQSAAD
+609 LRHTTNELNLQLAVD
-624 SQDSQ
+624 GRDSQ
-629 CAAKKS
+629 CVANES
-635 DSWLA
+635 DFRLA
-640 TDESISQNLANM
+640 IDKSISQNSANI
-652 QGLRHTEDRVDS
+652 QGLRHVEDGVDL
-664 QRAACEPSPQ
+664 QRAACEPSLQ
-674 QTINL
+674 QTINS
-679 QDSCSA
+679 QDSCFV
-685 QACVAEEHGAYSDN
+685 QACVADAHGAYSTN
-699 GGDFVRLP
+699 RGDFVRLP

-764 IIFNAEQLRE
+764 IIFSSEELRA
-774 KLDGVISFYL
+774 KLGGVISFYL
-784 DNNREILTP
+784 DNDREILTP
-793 SDDSIAFLQEF
+793 SDDSITFLPLF
-804 KKEAASAK
+804 EAQ
-812 ANDRTHDIYTLE
+812 TLAPDSK
-824 TRAHSENMAQNFEAP
+824 TARSLSKISTPLPICTQTENSVQNSILAQNFA
-839 HAMSLPSIDTKS
+839 
-851 DLNVII
+851 
-857 KRQPNENTSN
+857 
-867 SKSDDLKRTN
+867 TN
-877 SKQGSKRD
+877 SATAQTLTEPQNFNGNSTD
-885 PSEGLQ
+885 GLNFEN
-891 SSQVAVCELKNSQN
+891 SQRLSDTDTSYDIADFTSKNSRN
-905 LSEKAKNEQESA
+905 SANSA
-917 ALGSICD
+917 AQKNQND
-924 ATIAYESTD
+924 ANS
-933 AAIDSCDAFSDDGR
+933 AAEAD
-947 DVVASNDERDG
+947 
-958 ASLNFKNGTTLIDM
+958 
-972 KRRSPEN
+972 
-979 AKNFK
+979 
-984 KAKGEQGAA
+984 
-993 TLSDK
+993 
-998 FGAAPSNLK
+998 
-1007 SDVAASSEVKHN
+1007 
-1019 IAVPDS
+1019 
-1025 ERFVTSNS
+1025 
-1033 KRDAT
+1033 
-1038 PGSQDTTLNFK
+1038 
-1049 NGVAALD
+1049 ALD
-1056 FKSANDQASGILN
+1056 

-1155 PQFSHTRFFEQRG
+1155 PQFSHTRFFERRG
-1168 YSVVRYQHHFAH
+1168 YPVIRYQHHFAH
-1180 LVSNLAQNDLL
+1180 LVSNLAQNELL
-1191 FSGKKYLGFCFD
+1191 GSGKKYLGFCFD

-1219 LFDPRGYRRVAKF
+1219 IFNEFGFKRVAKF

-1238 GGESAIKNIYK
+1238 GGENAIKNIYK
-1249 LALALVFKFNAKGAA
+1249 LALALIFKFNAKDAA

-1319 ENLYIQGCEQ
+1319 ENLYIDGCEQ
-1329 SYRFALKRANGVE
+1329 SYKFRLKKAGESFIQNAPQSALQQRSADDLRHETQRKAGQGGLNVQNN
-1342 VLSDKSHVGGVASP
+1342 SDAKNSCALQGDFKKLEGDAASKDWL
-1356 SEKFVAAKNSIRS
+1356 ERAAKNIAGDGEKNTNVAVNSIKQAS
-1369 AERNDSSSV
+1369 TLNLI
-1378 CTGNSTDG
+1378 NSE
-1386 AASVAENFS
+1386 SK
-1395 GAIDYNN
+1395 
-1402 CPTNFASGERF
+1402 
-1413 TAANA
+1413 NA
-1418 ASVCSAAGKA
+1418 ADADQIL
-1428 ENSVSNSEVYNA
+1428 
-1440 EQNFAYAPNLAST
+1440 QNGACAPSF
-1453 WGLNS
+1453 
-1458 TNEINYDSSMS
+1458 E
-1469 AANSVANSISNAAAN
+1469 
-1484 SSDGEAPRGFGGECY
+1484 GECY
-1499 VIDYEEAFLQA
+1499 VIDYEAAFLQA
-1510 LSDEPRLVA
+1510 LRDEPRLAA

-1551 TLLNLTCAKLR
+1551 TLLNLTCEKLR
-1562 ERGIKFHL
+1562 ARGIKFHL
-1570 NRTVPCNDSGMA
+1570 NRAIPCNDSGIA

-1589 LSEISR
+1589 LSEISC

>member
-1 MKAAKF
+1 MLAKQLLRRTIYESTCMKAAKF

-42 KIIVCADLFEPQKGL
+42 KIIVCTDLSEPQKGSM
-57 IDKNSA
+57 DKNSA
-63 PLNLDEPNSNE
+63 LLNLDEPNSNE
-74 IQAQKISPSA
+74 IQAQKVLSSA
-84 ARSLNSTESDS
+84 ARSLNSAESDS
-95 NETASSSLNFA
+95 NKAANSSLNFA

-114 FSPQSAPNSSN
+114 FSPQSAPNSPN
-125 DLTGLPRDLANG
+125 DLTGSSRDLAND
-137 LAGVSDLTS
+137 LANPPDLDLMS
-146 LPHDLTSNLQAAA
+146 LPHDLTSDSQAAA
-159 SEKFLPNLFKTDLN
+159 SEKFLPNLFETDLN
-173 EQGPILPA
+173 EQSSILPA
-181 SSDQNFIVQNSSQQ
+181 SSDQNFVVQNSSQQ
-195 HGMSQNES
+195 RGMSQNES
-203 SQGLQNTK
+203 LQDLQNIK
-211 RDLQDA
+211 YNLQGA
-217 KWDLQGFKR
+217 KGNLQGFKHDS
-226 NPQSAE
+226 QSAE
-232 QDPREEE
+232 QDLREEE

-254 LCRIDRII
+254 LCRIDKII

-378 FLCGAD
+378 FLCGAG
-384 GEILSSGEDAIART
+384 GEILSSGEEAIART

-435 KRPSKPFAIM
+435 KRPGKPFAIM
-445 CRDAAQAYR
+445 CRDAAQVWRA
-454 TASLSAEEE
+454 ASLSAEEE

-477 KREFSW
+477 KREFVW
-483 RTLTGFAVD
+483 RTEAGFAAD
-492 FGAQNLKTQGKNPIS
+492 FGTQNLKAQGKNPIS
-507 PRFVGEQEEAAQGQG
+507 PRFAGEQEESAQKQG

-529 NFAAQNF
+529 NFAAQKF
-536 STQNAEVFAE
+536 STQGAENCAK
-546 QGGLKSAQIFSKTA
+546 QGRLQSAQIFSKTA
-560 RRNFACDASVADKS
+560 HRNFAYDTLAADDS
-574 SSRSAENELGR
+574 QCAANELER
-585 ASNGSGSQYEAKNL
+585 AYDGSDLQRAAKNL
-599 NSPQTEGELK
+599 SSPQAEGGLELQQAINK
-609 LRHTANELNLQSAAD
+609 LNLQSAVD
-624 SQDSQ
+624 GRDPQ
-629 CAAKKS
+629 CVANGPNS
-635 DSWLA
+635 RLA
-640 TDESISQNLANM
+640 TDKSISQNSANI
-652 QGLRHTEDRVDS
+652 QDLRHAEDGVDLQRSACESGLRQKIDS
-664 QRAACEPSPQ
+664 
-674 QTINL
+674 

-685 QACVAEEHGAYSDN
+685 QACVTDVRGAYSDN
-699 GGDFVRLP
+699 EGDFVRLP

-764 IIFNAEQLRE
+764 IIFNAEELRA
-774 KLDGVISFYL
+774 KLGGVISFYL
-784 DNNREILTP
+784 DNDREILTP
-793 SDDSIAFLQEF
+793 SDDSIAFLPPF
-804 KKEAASAK
+804 EAQTLAPDSKTACNSSKIFASLSTCAK
-812 ANDRTHDIYTLE
+812 T
-824 TRAHSENMAQNFEAP
+824 ENSALNLILAQNFAANSATSQTLIAP
-839 HAMSLPSIDTKS
+839 QNFKENFAGEQNLENSQRPSDTDTSYDAADFISENNSDAINSAPQKNQNDANSAAEINSDCETKS
-851 DLNVII
+851 ARALGLANLASTVNLADAA
-857 KRQPNENTSN
+857 
-867 SKSDDLKRTN
+867 KSASTANLASYT
-877 SKQGSKRD
+877 
-885 PSEGLQ
+885 
-891 SSQVAVCELKNSQN
+891 N
-905 LSEKAKNEQESA
+905 LSAEA
-917 ALGSICD
+917 D
-924 ATIAYESTD
+924 
-933 AAIDSCDAFSDDGR
+933 
-947 DVVASNDERDG
+947 
-958 ASLNFKNGTTLIDM
+958 
-972 KRRSPEN
+972 
-979 AKNFK
+979 
-984 KAKGEQGAA
+984 
-993 TLSDK
+993 
-998 FGAAPSNLK
+998 
-1007 SDVAASSEVKHN
+1007 
-1019 IAVPDS
+1019 
-1025 ERFVTSNS
+1025 
-1033 KRDAT
+1033 
-1038 PGSQDTTLNFK
+1038 
-1049 NGVAALD
+1049 ALD
-1056 FKSANDQASGILN
+1056 

-1085 PSKFQLKGTFL
+1085 PSKFRTKGTFL
-1096 ALGAELKNEFAI
+1096 ALGAELKNQFAI

-1155 PQFSHTRFFEQRG
+1155 PQFSHTRFFERRG
-1168 YSVVRYQHHFAH
+1168 YPVVRYQHHFAH

-1191 FSGKKYLGFCFD
+1191 SSGKKYLGFCFD

-1219 LFDPRGYRRVAKF
+1219 IFNEFGFNRVAKF

-1238 GGESAIKNIYK
+1238 GGENAIKNIYK

-1264 REFLAKFSAS
+1264 REFLAKFSSS

-1287 RSSSLGRLFDAFAAV
+1287 RSSSLGRLFDAFAAI
-1302 ICDLRA
+1302 ICGLRA

-1319 ENLYIQGCEQ
+1319 ENLYIEGCEQ
-1329 SYRFALKRANGVE
+1329 SYKFRLKKAGENFTQNAPYSASQQRSADDLRHETERKAGQ
-1342 VLSDKSHVGGVASP
+1342 GGLNAQNNSG
-1356 SEKFVAAKNSIRS
+1356 AKNSC
-1369 AERNDSSSV
+1369 ALQGDFKKLA
-1378 CTGNSTDG
+1378 DD
-1386 AASVAENFS
+1386 AASKDWPERADRNIAGGGEKNTNVAVNP
-1395 GAIDYNN
+1395 IKQ
-1402 CPTNFASGERF
+1402 AS
-1413 TAANA
+1413 ALNLI
-1418 ASVCSAAGKA
+1418 
-1428 ENSVSNSEVYNA
+1428 NSESKNVADANQIP
-1440 EQNFAYAPNLAST
+1440 QNGVCAPSF
-1453 WGLNS
+1453 
-1458 TNEINYDSSMS
+1458 E
-1469 AANSVANSISNAAAN
+1469 
-1484 SSDGEAPRGFGGECY
+1484 GECY

-1510 LSDEPRLVA
+1510 LSDEPRLAA
-1519 TKFINAIANFIAE
+1519 TKFINGLANFIAE
-1532 FAEGFGL
+1532 FAESFGL

-1570 NRTVPCNDSGMA
+1570 NREIPCNDSGIA

>member
-42 KIIVCADLFEPQKGL
+42 KIIVCADLSEPQKGS

-63 PLNLDEPNSNE
+63 LLNLDELNLSE
-74 IQAQKISPSA
+74 TV
-84 ARSLNSTESDS
+84 SLSR
-95 NETASSSLNFA
+95 NFA
-106 SSNLNESS
+106 SSNLNESF
-114 FSPQSAPNSSN
+114 FSTQSTPSLPNDSV
-125 DLTGLPRDLANG
+125 GLPRDLANG
-137 LAGVSDLTS
+137 LAGVSDLT
-146 LPHDLTSNLQAAA
+146 DDLQAAA
-159 SEKFLPNLFKTDLN
+159 SEKFLPNLFETDLN
-173 EQGPILPA
+173 EQGSILPA

-195 HGMSQNES
+195 RGMSQNES
-203 SQGLQNTK
+203 LQDLQNTK
-211 RDLQDA
+211 RDLQSA
-217 KWDLQGFKR
+217 KGDLQGFKR

-254 LCRIDRII
+254 LCRIDKII
-262 RTDLNTQYFTQNF
+262 RTDLNTQYF

-347 MCEFCRGE
+347 MCEFCRSE

-378 FLCGAD
+378 FLCGTG

-398 AELLRRGQIGAI
+398 AELLWRGQIGAI

-445 CRDAAQAYR
+445 CRDAAQAGR
-454 TASLSAEEE
+454 AANLSTEEE

-477 KREFSW
+477 KREFVW
-483 RTLTGFAVD
+483 RTEAGFAAD
-492 FGAQNLKTQGKNPIS
+492 FGTQNLKAQSKNPIS
-507 PRFVGEQEEAAQGQG
+507 PKFAGEQEESAQGQG

-529 NFAAQNF
+529 NCAAQNF
-536 STQNAEVFAE
+536 STQNIGVCAE
-546 QGGLKSAQIFSKTA
+546 QGGLHSAQIFSKTA
-560 RRNFACDASVADKS
+560 RRNFTCDASVAGG
-574 SSRSAENELGR
+574 SRSAENELGR
-585 ASNGSGSQYEAKNL
+585 VSNGSGSQYAAKNF
-599 NSPQTEGELK
+599 NSPQAEGELK
-609 LRHTANELNLQSAAD
+609 LRHTANELNLHAAD

-629 CAAKKS
+629 CAAKKP

-640 TDESISQNLANM
+640 TDESISQNSANM
-652 QGLRHTEDRVDS
+652 QGLRH
-664 QRAACEPSPQ
+664 AANANLQSTDANSSLLQVAGELEPR
-674 QTINL
+674 QTINEPNL
-679 QDSCSA
+679 QLAADNRNSQCAAYESGLQQTLNSQGSSLTQLHTTDARGAHSDS
-685 QACVAEEHGAYSDN
+685 E
-699 GGDFVRLP
+699 GDFVRLP

-713 FKAGA
+713 FGA
-718 IFIAPSVAPNLNKIG
+718 STIFIAQSVAPNLNKIG

-764 IIFNAEQLRE
+764 IIFNAEELRE
-774 KLDGVISFYL
+774 KLGGVISFYL
-784 DNNREILTP
+784 DNDREILTP
-793 SDDSIAFLQEF
+793 SDDSIAFLPQF
-804 KKEAASAK
+804 EARASAPASK
-812 ANDRTHDIYTLE
+812 T
-824 TRAHSENMAQNFEAP
+824 TRSLSKISAPLPTCTEMKNSAQNSILAQNFVTNSATAQTLIAPQNFNGNSTDGLNFESSQRPSDTDTNCDVVNFTSKTSCDGTKLAPLKNQNDANFVAEAKP
-839 HAMSLPSIDTKS
+839 VCETKS
-851 DLNVII
+851 ACAAGIANLANEANFTSPVNFANVA
-857 KRQPNENTSN
+857 KPTSSAN
-867 SKSDDLKRTN
+867 LASYT
-877 SKQGSKRD
+877 
-885 PSEGLQ
+885 
-891 SSQVAVCELKNSQN
+891 N
-905 LSEKAKNEQESA
+905 LSAEA
-917 ALGSICD
+917 D
-924 ATIAYESTD
+924 
-933 AAIDSCDAFSDDGR
+933 
-947 DVVASNDERDG
+947 
-958 ASLNFKNGTTLIDM
+958 
-972 KRRSPEN
+972 
-979 AKNFK
+979 
-984 KAKGEQGAA
+984 
-993 TLSDK
+993 
-998 FGAAPSNLK
+998 
-1007 SDVAASSEVKHN
+1007 
-1019 IAVPDS
+1019 
-1025 ERFVTSNS
+1025 
-1033 KRDAT
+1033 
-1038 PGSQDTTLNFK
+1038 
-1049 NGVAALD
+1049 ALD
-1056 FKSANDQASGILN
+1056 H
-1069 RALFLR
+1069 ALFLR

-1085 PSKFQLKGTFL
+1085 PSKFRLKGTFL
-1096 ALGAELKNEFAI
+1096 ALGAELKNQFAI

-1168 YSVVRYQHHFAH
+1168 YPVVRYQHHFAH
-1180 LVSNLAQNDLL
+1180 LVSNLAQNELL
-1191 FSGKKYLGFCFD
+1191 SSGKKYLGFCFD

-1219 LFDPRGYRRVAKF
+1219 IFDPRGYRRVAKF

-1238 GGESAIKNIYK
+1238 GGENAIKNIYK
-1249 LALALVFKFNAKGAA
+1249 LALTLVFKFNAKDAA

-1319 ENLYIQGCEQ
+1319 ENLYTRGCEQ
-1329 SYRFALKRANGVE
+1329 SYKFRLKKAGENFIQNAARFASQQRSADDLRHETQRKAGQGGLNVQNN
-1342 VLSDKSHVGGVASP
+1342 SD
-1356 SEKFVAAKNSIRS
+1356 AKNSCELRGDFKEL
-1369 AERNDSSSV
+1369 AD
-1378 CTGNSTDG
+1378 D
-1386 AASVAENFS
+1386 AASKNELRLAAQNIAEGS
-1395 GAIDYNN
+1395 G
-1402 CPTNFASGERF
+1402 
-1413 TAANA
+1413 
-1418 ASVCSAAGKA
+1418 KK
-1428 ENSVSNSEVYNA
+1428 
-1440 EQNFAYAPNLAST
+1440 
-1453 WGLNS
+1453 
-1458 TNEINYDSSMS
+1458 NESS
-1469 AANSVANSISNAAAN
+1469 AANSINQASALNLINSKSKNA
-1484 SSDGEAPRGFGGECY
+1484 SSADQSPQNRACAPSFEDECY
-1499 VIDYEEAFLQA
+1499 VIDYKEAFLQA
-1510 LSDEPRLVA
+1510 LRDEPHLAA

-1539 EVVLSG
+1539 EVALSG

-1570 NRTVPCNDSGMA
+1570 NRAVPCNDSGIA

>member
-42 KIIVCADLFEPQKGL
+42 KIIVCADLSEPQKGS

-63 PLNLDEPNSNE
+63 PLNLSEPNSNE
-74 IQAQKISPSA
+74 IQAQKISSSA
-84 ARSLNSTESDS
+84 ARSLNSAESDS
-95 NETASSSLNFA
+95 NEVANSSLNFT
-106 SSNLNESS
+106 SSNLNKSS
-114 FSPQSAPNSSN
+114 FLPQSAPNSPN
-125 DLTGLPRDLANG
+125 DLTGSSRDLANG
-137 LAGVSDLTS
+137 LAGMPDLTS
-146 LPHDLTSNLQAAA
+146 LPHDLTDDLQAAA
-159 SEKFLPNLFKTDLN
+159 SEKFLPNLFETDLN
-173 EQGPILPA
+173 EQDSILPA
-181 SSDQNFIVQNSSQQ
+181 SSDQNFVVQNSSQQ
-195 HGMSQNES
+195 RGMSQNES
-203 SQGLQNTK
+203 LQDLQNTK

-217 KWDLQGFKR
+217 KQGLDGFKR
-226 NPQSAE
+226 DSQSAE
-232 QDPREEE
+232 QDLREEE
-239 ILKIFEQRLRSEAPP
+239 ILKIFEQRLRGEAPP
-254 LCRIDRII
+254 LCRIDKII
-262 RTDLNTQYFTQNF
+262 RTDLNTQDFTQNF

-378 FLCGAD
+378 FLCGIG
-384 GEILSSGEDAIART
+384 GEILSSGEDAVART

-445 CRDAAQAYR
+445 CRDAAQAGR
-454 TASLSAEEE
+454 AANLSAEEE

-477 KREFSW
+477 KREFVW
-483 RTLTGFAVD
+483 RTEAGFAAD
-492 FGAQNLKTQGKNPIS
+492 FGTQNLKAQSKNPIS
-507 PRFVGEQEEAAQGQG
+507 PRFVGEQEKSAQRQG
-522 SALQNLR
+522 SELQNLR

-536 STQNAEVFAE
+536 NIQSTEDYVE
-546 QGGLKSAQIFSKTA
+546 QGGLQNAQIFSKTTH
-560 RRNFACDASVADKS
+560 RNFACDASVAGG
-574 SSRSAENELGR
+574 SRSAENELGR
-585 ASNGSGSQYEAKNL
+585 ASNGSGSQYAAKNL
-599 NSPQTEGELK
+599 NSPQAEGGLE
-609 LRHTANELNLQSAAD
+609 LRHTTDKLNLQLAAD
-624 SQDSQ
+624 GQDLQ
-629 CAAKKS
+629 CAAKKP

-640 TDESISQNLANM
+640 TDEYISQNSANM
-652 QGLRHTEDRVDS
+652 QGLRHAANKADL
-664 QRAACEPSPQ
+664 QRSVSEPSPQ

-679 QDSCSA
+679 QGSCSA
-685 QACVAEEHGAYSDN
+685 QACTADACGAHSDSSS
-699 GGDFVRLP
+699 DFVRLP
-707 ASFSAI
+707 ASFSVI

-745 FEYFDRPIVATSAN
+745 FEYFDHPIVATSAN

-764 IIFNAEQLRE
+764 IIFNAEELRA
-774 KLDGVISFYL
+774 KLGGVISFYL
-784 DNNREILTP
+784 DNDREILTP
-793 SDDSIAFLQEF
+793 SDDSIAFLPPF
-804 KKEAASAK
+804 EARALAPASKMNHSSGKISAPLPTCTEMK
-812 ANDRTHDIYTLE
+812 NSAQISILAQNSVINFADAQTLTAPQNFNENSAAEINSDCETKSACAAGIANLANDANPTSPVNFANATKPASTSTANLASYT
-824 TRAHSENMAQNFEAP
+824 NF
-839 HAMSLPSIDTKS
+839 
-851 DLNVII
+851 
-857 KRQPNENTSN
+857 
-867 SKSDDLKRTN
+867 
-877 SKQGSKRD
+877 
-885 PSEGLQ
+885 
-891 SSQVAVCELKNSQN
+891 
-905 LSEKAKNEQESA
+905 SA
-917 ALGSICD
+917 EED
-924 ATIAYESTD
+924 
-933 AAIDSCDAFSDDGR
+933 
-947 DVVASNDERDG
+947 
-958 ASLNFKNGTTLIDM
+958 
-972 KRRSPEN
+972 
-979 AKNFK
+979 
-984 KAKGEQGAA
+984 
-993 TLSDK
+993 
-998 FGAAPSNLK
+998 
-1007 SDVAASSEVKHN
+1007 
-1019 IAVPDS
+1019 
-1025 ERFVTSNS
+1025 
-1033 KRDAT
+1033 
-1038 PGSQDTTLNFK
+1038 
-1049 NGVAALD
+1049 ALD
-1056 FKSANDQASGILN
+1056 H
-1069 RALFLR
+1069 ALFLR

-1085 PSKFQLKGTFL
+1085 PSKFRLKGTFL
-1096 ALGAELKNEFAI
+1096 ALGAELKNQFAI

-1155 PQFSHTRFFEQRG
+1155 PQFSHTRFFERRR
-1168 YSVVRYQHHFAH
+1168 YPVIRYQHHFAH
-1180 LVSNLAQNDLL
+1180 LVSNLAQNELL
-1191 FSGKKYLGFCFD
+1191 GSGKKYLGFCFD

-1208 TDGTIWGGEVM
+1208 TDGKIWGGEVM
-1219 LFDPRGYRRVAKF
+1219 VFDPHGYRRVAKF

-1238 GGESAIKNIYK
+1238 GGENAIKNIYK
-1249 LALALVFKFNAKGAA
+1249 LALALVFKFNAKNAA

-1329 SYRFALKRANGVE
+1329 SYKFALKKAGAASE
-1342 VLSDKSHVGGVASP
+1342 AGIFDKIKSSIDSAVRMP
-1356 SEKFVAAKNSIRS
+1356 EKFGAAKNPIRS
-1369 AERNDSSSV
+1369 AEREDKSGV
-1378 CTGNSTDG
+1378 CRGNSID
-1386 AASVAENFS
+1386 AAVRIAENFS
-1395 GAIDYNN
+1395 GSINRDSRA
-1402 CPTNFASGERF
+1402 TNSNSGERF
-1413 TAANA
+1413 AAANA
-1418 ASVCSAAGKA
+1418 ANVCGSASDA
-1428 ENSVSNSEVYNA
+1428 EN
-1440 EQNFAYAPNLAST
+1440 
-1453 WGLNS
+1453 
-1458 TNEINYDSSMS
+1458 S
-1469 AANSVANSISNAAAN
+1469 AANSTIGDTEQNFIYAPNSTSTRSLNSVYGINYDLSMSVADSAPNFTAN
-1484 SSDGEAPRGFGGECY
+1484 SSSREAPQGFEDECY
-1499 VIDYEEAFLQA
+1499 VIDYKEAFLQA
-1510 LSDEPRLVA
+1510 LSDEPRLAA

-1539 EVVLSG
+1539 EVALSG

-1551 TLLNLTCAKLR
+1551 TLLNLTCEKLR
-1562 ERGIKFHL
+1562 ARGIKFHL
-1570 NRTVPCNDSGMA
+1570 NRAIPCNDSGIA

>member
-42 KIIVCADLFEPQKGL
+42 KIIVCADLSEPQKGS

-63 PLNLDEPNSNE
+63 PLNLDESNSNE
-74 IQAQKISPSA
+74 IQAQKVSSSA
-84 ARSLNSTESDS
+84 ARSLNSAESNS
-95 NETASSSLNFA
+95 NEAANSSLNFA

-114 FSPQSAPNSSN
+114 FLPQNAPNSPS

-137 LAGVSDLTS
+137 LASLPDLDLTS
-146 LPHDLTSNLQAAA
+146 DLQATA
-159 SEKFLPNLFKTDLN
+159 SEKFLPNLFETDLN
-173 EQGPILPA
+173 KQSSILPA
-181 SSDQNFIVQNSSQQ
+181 SLDQNFVVQNLSQQ
-195 HGMSQNES
+195 CGTSQNES
-203 SQGLQNTK
+203 LQDLQNTK
-211 RDLQDA
+211 CDLQDA
-217 KWDLQGFKR
+217 KRDLQGFKHDS
-226 NPQSAE
+226 QSAE
-232 QDPREEE
+232 QDLREEE
-239 ILKIFEQRLRSEAPP
+239 ILKIFERRLRSEAPP

-262 RTDLNTQYFTQNF
+262 RTEINTQDFTQNF

-336 DRANTTMRAFE
+336 DRANTTMREFE
-347 MCEFCRGE
+347 MCEFCHGE

-398 AELLRRGQIGAI
+398 AELLWRGQIGAI

-445 CRDAAQAYR
+445 CRDAAQVGRA
-454 TASLSAEEE
+454 AILSAEEE

-477 KREFSW
+477 KREFVW
-483 RTLTGFAVD
+483 RTLAGFAVD
-492 FGAQNLKTQGKNPIS
+492 FGAQNLKAQSKNSIS
-507 PRFVGEQEEAAQGQG
+507 PKFASEQEKSAQGQG
-522 SALQNLR
+522 SVLQNLR
-529 NFAAQNF
+529 NSAAQNF
-536 STQNAEVFAE
+536 STQSAENCAK
-546 QGGLKSAQIFSKTA
+546 QGRLQSAQIFSKTA
-560 RRNFACDASVADKS
+560 RRNFACDMLTADDS
-574 SSRSAENELGR
+574 QCAANELER
-585 ASNGSGSQYEAKNL
+585 AYDRSDLQRAAKNL
-599 NSPQTEGELK
+599 SSLQAEGELE
-609 LRHTANELNLQSAAD
+609 LRHTTNELNLQSAVD
-624 SQDSQ
+624 SQDLR

-635 DSWLA
+635 DSWFA
-640 TDESISQNLANM
+640 TDESISQNSANM
-652 QGLRHTEDRVDS
+652 QGLRHAANRADL
-664 QRAACEPSPQ
+664 QRSASEPSPQ

-679 QDSCSA
+679 QGSCSA
-685 QACVAEEHGAYSDN
+685 QECMADARGAHSDSE
-699 GGDFVRLP
+699 GDFVRLP

-713 FKAGA
+713 FRANA

-764 IIFNAEQLRE
+764 IIFSSEELRE
-774 KLDGVISFYL
+774 KLGGVISFYL
-784 DNNREILTP
+784 DNDREILTP
-793 SDDSIAFLQEF
+793 SDDSIAFLPQFEARTLAPDSKMACNSNTISESLPICTQTENSAQNSILTQNSATIQTLIAPQNF
-804 KKEAASAK
+804 KENFADRRNFENSQRPSDTDTSCDVVNFTSKTSCGGTNSAPQKNQNDANSAAEAKLVCGTKFTRAAGLANLKNVANPTSLVNFANAAKPASTSTANLASYTNFSAK
-812 ANDRTHDIYTLE
+812 AN
-824 TRAHSENMAQNFEAP
+824 A
-839 HAMSLPSIDTKS
+839 
-851 DLNVII
+851 
-857 KRQPNENTSN
+857 
-867 SKSDDLKRTN
+867 
-877 SKQGSKRD
+877 
-885 PSEGLQ
+885 
-891 SSQVAVCELKNSQN
+891 
-905 LSEKAKNEQESA
+905 
-917 ALGSICD
+917 
-924 ATIAYESTD
+924 
-933 AAIDSCDAFSDDGR
+933 
-947 DVVASNDERDG
+947 
-958 ASLNFKNGTTLIDM
+958 
-972 KRRSPEN
+972 
-979 AKNFK
+979 
-984 KAKGEQGAA
+984 
-993 TLSDK
+993 
-998 FGAAPSNLK
+998 
-1007 SDVAASSEVKHN
+1007 
-1019 IAVPDS
+1019 
-1025 ERFVTSNS
+1025 
-1033 KRDAT
+1033 
-1038 PGSQDTTLNFK
+1038 
-1049 NGVAALD
+1049 
-1056 FKSANDQASGILN
+1056 LN

-1085 PSKFQLKGTFL
+1085 PSKFHLKGTFL
-1096 ALGAELKNEFAI
+1096 ALGAELKNQFAI

-1133 ALLDMFVRA
+1133 ALLNMFVRA

-1155 PQFSHTRFFEQRG
+1155 PQFSHTRFFERRG
-1168 YSVVRYQHHFAH
+1168 YPVIRYQHHFAH

-1219 LFDPRGYRRVAKF
+1219 VFDPHGYRRVAKF

-1238 GGESAIKNIYK
+1238 GGENAIKNIYK
-1249 LALALVFKFNAKGAA
+1249 LALALVFKFNAKDAA
-1264 REFLAKFSAS
+1264 REFLTKFNAS
-1274 EVANLEKIAPRAV
+1274 EVTNLEKIAPRAV

-1302 ICDLRA
+1302 ICGLRT

-1329 SYRFALKRANGVE
+1329 SYKFRLKKAGENFIQNAPYFSSQQRSADDLRHETQREAGQ
-1342 VLSDKSHVGGVASP
+1342 GGLNMQNHSG
-1356 SEKFVAAKNSIRS
+1356 AKNSCALRGDFKKL
-1369 AERNDSSSV
+1369 AD
-1378 CTGNSTDG
+1378 D
-1386 AASVAENFS
+1386 AASKDWLERAARNIA
-1395 GAIDYNN
+1395 G
-1402 CPTNFASGERF
+1402 SGEKN
-1413 TAANA
+1413 TNVAANSIEQ
-1418 ASVCSAAGKA
+1418 ASAL
-1428 ENSVSNSEVYNA
+1428 NLINSESKNA
-1440 EQNFAYAPNLAST
+1440 ADADQIPQNGAYAPSL
-1453 WGLNS
+1453 
-1458 TNEINYDSSMS
+1458 E
-1469 AANSVANSISNAAAN
+1469 
-1484 SSDGEAPRGFGGECY
+1484 GECY

-1510 LSDEPRLVA
+1510 LSDEPRLAA

-1570 NRTVPCNDSGMA
+1570 NRTVPCNDSGIA

>member
-1 MKAAKF
+1 MSARRERILLAKRLRRRAIYESMCMKAAKF

-42 KIIVCADLFEPQKGL
+42 KIIVCADLSELQKGS
-57 IDKNSA
+57 IDKNFA
-63 PLNLDEPNSNE
+63 PLNFDQPNFNE
-74 IQAQKISPSA
+74 NQAQKVSLSA

-95 NETASSSLNFA
+95 NEAASSSLNFTG
-106 SSNLNESS
+106 SNLNPNSI
-114 FSPQSAPNSSN
+114 FPQSAPNLPNDSVGSLR
-125 DLTGLPRDLANG
+125 DLTNDLAN
-137 LAGVSDLTS
+137 LPDLTS
-146 LPHDLTSNLQAAA
+146 LSHDLTDDLQAAV
-159 SEKFLPNLFKTDLN
+159 SVKFLPNLSELN
-173 EQGPILPA
+173 LNRQGSILLALSEQNLR
-181 SSDQNFIVQNSSQQ
+181 SQ
-195 HGMSQNES
+195 
-203 SQGLQNTK
+203 
-211 RDLQDA
+211 
-217 KWDLQGFKR
+217 DLQGSKR
-226 NPQSAE
+226 NLQSAE

-262 RTDLNTQYFTQNF
+262 RTDLNTQDFAQNF

-311 PRFHYPFINCTDCGP
+311 PRFRYPFINCTDCGP

-347 MCEFCRGE
+347 MCEFCRSE

-378 FLCGAD
+378 FLCGAG
-384 GEILSSGEDAIART
+384 GETLSSGEEAIART

-445 CRDAAQAYR
+445 CRDAREARKIAP
-454 TASLSAEEE
+454 LSAREK

-483 RTLTGFAVD
+483 RTEAGFAAD
-492 FGAQNLKTQGKNPIS
+492 FGTQNLKAQSKNPIS
-507 PRFVGEQEEAAQGQG
+507 PKFTSEQEETAQGQG
-522 SALQNLR
+522 SELQNLR
-529 NFAAQNF
+529 NFAAQNLNIQ
-536 STQNAEVFAE
+536 STEDYVE
-546 QGGLKSAQIFSKTA
+546 QGGLQNAQIFSKTTH
-560 RRNFACDASVADKS
+560 RNFACDTLAADDSQCAANKLERAYD
-574 SSRSAENELGR
+574 RSDLQR
-585 ASNGSGSQYEAKNL
+585 AAKNL
-599 NSPQTEGELK
+599 SSPQAEGELELQQAINK
-609 LRHTANELNLQSAAD
+609 LNLQSAVYGRD
-624 SQDSQ
+624 SR
-629 CAAKKS
+629 CAANEL
-635 DSWLA
+635 DFRLA
-640 TDESISQNLANM
+640 TDESISQNLANI
-652 QGLRHTEDRVDS
+652 QSLRHVEDGVDLQRV
-664 QRAACEPSPQ
+664 ACEPSPQ
-674 QTINL
+674 QTINS

-685 QACVAEEHGAYSDN
+685 QACVADVHGAYSDSE
-699 GGDFVRLP
+699 GDFVRLP

-713 FKAGA
+713 FRAGM
-718 IFIAPSVAPNLNKIG
+718 IFIAPSVAPDLNKIG

-764 IIFNAEQLRE
+764 IIFSSEELRA
-774 KLDGVISFYL
+774 KLGGVISFYL
-784 DNNREILTP
+784 DNDREILTP
-793 SDDSIAFLQEF
+793 SDDSIAFLPQF
-804 KKEAASAK
+804 EARALAPGSKMACNSSKIFEPLPTCAKTENSATAQTLIAPQNFNGNSTDGLNFESSQRPSDTDTSCDIVNFTSK
-812 ANDRTHDIYTLE
+812 NNSNAINSAPQKNQNDANSVAEAKPVCETKSACAAGIANLANDANPT
-824 TRAHSENMAQNFEAP
+824 SPVNFANATKPANTANLARCTNFSAEAD
-839 HAMSLPSIDTKS
+839 A
-851 DLNVII
+851 LN
-857 KRQPNENTSN
+857 
-867 SKSDDLKRTN
+867 
-877 SKQGSKRD
+877 
-885 PSEGLQ
+885 
-891 SSQVAVCELKNSQN
+891 
-905 LSEKAKNEQESA
+905 
-917 ALGSICD
+917 
-924 ATIAYESTD
+924 
-933 AAIDSCDAFSDDGR
+933 
-947 DVVASNDERDG
+947 
-958 ASLNFKNGTTLIDM
+958 
-972 KRRSPEN
+972 
-979 AKNFK
+979 
-984 KAKGEQGAA
+984 
-993 TLSDK
+993 
-998 FGAAPSNLK
+998 
-1007 SDVAASSEVKHN
+1007 H
-1019 IAVPDS
+1019 
-1025 ERFVTSNS
+1025 
-1033 KRDAT
+1033 
-1038 PGSQDTTLNFK
+1038 
-1049 NGVAALD
+1049 
-1056 FKSANDQASGILN
+1056 
-1069 RALFLR
+1069 ALFLR

-1085 PSKFQLKGTFL
+1085 PSKFRAKGTFL

-1168 YSVVRYQHHFAH
+1168 YPVVRYQHHFAH

-1219 LFDPRGYRRVAKF
+1219 IFDPRGYRRVAKF

-1249 LALALVFKFNAKGAA
+1249 LALALVFKFNAKNAA

-1302 ICDLRA
+1302 ICDLRS

-1319 ENLYIQGCEQ
+1319 ESLYIDGCEQ
-1329 SYRFALKRANGVE
+1329 SYKFTLRKEGESFIQNAPQSALQQRSADDLASEAGHGLNAQNH
-1342 VLSDKSHVGGVASP
+1342 SD
-1356 SEKFVAAKNSIRS
+1356 AKNSC
-1369 AERNDSSSV
+1369 ALQGDFKELADD
-1378 CTGNSTDG
+1378 T
-1386 AASVAENFS
+1386 ASKS
-1395 GAIDYNN
+1395 KLG
-1402 CPTNFASGERF
+1402 
-1413 TAANA
+1413 
-1418 ASVCSAAGKA
+1418 SAAQNIAEGSGKK
-1428 ENSVSNSEVYNA
+1428 
-1440 EQNFAYAPNLAST
+1440 
-1453 WGLNS
+1453 
-1458 TNEINYDSSMS
+1458 NESS
-1469 AANSVANSISNAAAN
+1469 AANSINRASALNLINLESKDA
-1484 SSDGEAPRGFGGECY
+1484 SSADQAPQNRACTPSFEGECY
-1499 VIDYEEAFLQA
+1499 VINYKEAFLQA
-1510 LSDEPRLVA
+1510 LRDEPRLAA

-1551 TLLNLTCAKLR
+1551 TLLNLTCEKLR
-1562 ERGIKFHL
+1562 ARGIKFHL
-1570 NRTVPCNDSGMA
+1570 NRDIPCNDSGIA

>member
-42 KIIVCADLFEPQKGL
+42 KIIVCADLSEPQKGL

-84 ARSLNSTESDS
+84 ARSFNSDESDS
-95 NETASSSLNFA
+95 SEAANSSLNFA

-125 DLTGLPRDLANG
+125 
-137 LAGVSDLTS
+137 DLTS

-173 EQGPILPA
+173 DQGSILPA

-195 HGMSQNES
+195 RGMSQNES
-203 SQGLQNTK
+203 L
-211 RDLQDA
+211 RDLQGA
-217 KWDLQGFKR
+217 KGDLQGFKR

-232 QDPREEE
+232 QDLPEGE
-239 ILKIFEQRLRSEAPP
+239 ILKIFERRLRSETPP
-254 LCRIDRII
+254 LCRIDKII

-336 DRANTTMRAFE
+336 DRVNTTMRAFE
-347 MCEFCRGE
+347 MCEFCRSE

-378 FLCGAD
+378 FLCGTG
-384 GEILSSGEDAIART
+384 GEILSSGGDAIART

-445 CRDAAQAYR
+445 CRDAAQAGR

-477 KREFSW
+477 KREFVW
-483 RTLTGFAVD
+483 HTEAGFAAD
-492 FGAQNLKTQGKNPIS
+492 FGTQNLKTQSKNFIS
-507 PRFVGEQEEAAQGQG
+507 PRFADEQEEAAQWQD

-529 NFAAQNF
+529 NLAAQNF
-536 STQNAEVFAE
+536 SMKNVGVCAE
-546 QGGLKSAQIFSKTA
+546 QGRLQSAQIFSKTA
-560 RRNFACDASVADKS
+560 RRNFSCDASVEGG
-574 SSRSAENELGR
+574 SRSAENELGR
-585 ASNGSGSQYEAKNL
+585 ASNGSGSQYAAKNL
-599 NSPQTEGELK
+599 NSPQAEGELK
-609 LRHTANELNLQSAAD
+609 LRHTANELNLQSAVD

-629 CAAKKS
+629 CAANEP
-635 DSWLA
+635 DFRLA

-652 QGLRHTEDRVDS
+652 QGLRHAANKADL
-664 QRAACEPSPQ
+664 QRSVSEPSPQ

-679 QDSCSA
+679 QDSCST
-685 QACVAEEHGAYSDN
+685 QACVAEAHGTCSAN
-699 GGDFVRLP
+699 RGNFVRLP

-759 ISGEP
+759 ISSEP
-764 IIFNAEQLRE
+764 IIFSSEELRA
-774 KLDGVISFYL
+774 KLGGVISFYL
-784 DNNREILTP
+784 DNDREILTP
-793 SDDSIAFLQEF
+793 SDDSIAFLPPF
-804 KKEAASAK
+804 EAQTLAPDSKTACNSSKIFASLSTCAK
-812 ANDRTHDIYTLE
+812 T
-824 TRAHSENMAQNFEAP
+824 ENSALNLILAQNFAANSE
-839 HAMSLPSIDTKS
+839 
-851 DLNVII
+851 
-857 KRQPNENTSN
+857 TS
-867 SKSDDLKRTN
+867 
-877 SKQGSKRD
+877 Q
-885 PSEGLQ
+885 
-891 SSQVAVCELKNSQN
+891 
-905 LSEKAKNEQESA
+905 
-917 ALGSICD
+917 
-924 ATIAYESTD
+924 
-933 AAIDSCDAFSDDGR
+933 
-947 DVVASNDERDG
+947 
-958 ASLNFKNGTTLIDM
+958 TLIA
-972 KRRSPEN
+972 PQ
-979 AKNFK
+979 NFK
-984 KAKGEQGAA
+984 KNSAA
-993 TLSDK
+993 EINSDCETK
-998 FGAAPSNLK
+998 SARAASISNSASALK
-1007 SDVAASSEVKHN
+1007 STNAVNLADAAKSASTANLANYTNHSAE
-1019 IAVPDS
+1019 AD
-1025 ERFVTSNS
+1025 
-1033 KRDAT
+1033 
-1038 PGSQDTTLNFK
+1038 
-1049 NGVAALD
+1049 ALD
-1056 FKSANDQASGILN
+1056 

-1085 PSKFQLKGTFL
+1085 PSKFRTKGTFL
-1096 ALGAELKNEFAI
+1096 ALGAELKNQFAI

-1126 ATNERFF
+1126 TTNERFF

-1168 YSVVRYQHHFAH
+1168 YRVVRYQHHFAH

-1219 LFDPRGYRRVAKF
+1219 VFDPRGYRRVAKF

-1238 GGESAIKNIYK
+1238 GGENAIKNIYK
-1249 LALALVFKFNAKGAA
+1249 LALALVFKFNAKDAA
-1264 REFLAKFSAS
+1264 REFLAKFNAS
-1274 EVANLEKIAPRAV
+1274 EVANLEKISPRAV

-1319 ENLYIQGCEQ
+1319 ENLYIDGCEQ
-1329 SYRFALKRANGVE
+1329 SYEFTLRKEGENFIQNAPQSALQQRNANDLASEAERGGLNVQNHSGVKDSCALQGDFKE
-1342 VLSDKSHVGGVASP
+1342 LANDAASKGRLKLATQNIAE
-1356 SEKFVAAKNSIRS
+1356 SSSKKNESAAVNSINQ
-1369 AERNDSSSV
+1369 A
-1378 CTGNSTDG
+1378 ST
-1386 AASVAENFS
+1386 
-1395 GAIDYNN
+1395 
-1402 CPTNFASGERF
+1402 
-1413 TAANA
+1413 
-1418 ASVCSAAGKA
+1418 
-1428 ENSVSNSEVYNA
+1428 
-1440 EQNFAYAPNLAST
+1440 PNL
-1453 WGLNS
+1453 
-1458 TNEINYDSSMS
+1458 INLESK
-1469 AANSVANSISNAAAN
+1469 NATDADQIPQNGAC
-1484 SSDGEAPRGFGGECY
+1484 APSFGDKCY

-1510 LSDEPRLVA
+1510 LSDEPRLAA
-1519 TKFINAIANFIAE
+1519 TKFINAIANFITD
-1532 FAEGFGL
+1532 FAEGAGL
-1539 EVVLSG
+1539 EVALSG

-1562 ERGIKFHL
+1562 ARGIKFHL
-1570 NRTVPCNDSGMA
+1570 NHDIPCNDSGIA

>member
-1 MKAAKF
+1 MSARRERILPAKQLRRRAIYDGTRMKAAKF

-42 KIIVCADLFEPQKGL
+42 KIIVCADLFGAQQSSV
-57 IDKNSA
+57 DKNSA
-63 PLNLDEPNSNE
+63 PLNFDQPNFNE
-74 IQAQKISPSA
+74 NQAQKVSLSA
-84 ARSLNSTESDS
+84 TRSLNSTESDS
-95 NETASSSLNFA
+95 NETASSSLNFTG
-106 SSNLNESS
+106 SNLNPNSIL
-114 FSPQSAPNSSN
+114 PQSAPNLPNDSVGSLR
-125 DLTGLPRDLANG
+125 DLTNDLAN
-137 LAGVSDLTS
+137 LPDLTS
-146 LPHDLTSNLQAAA
+146 LSHDLTDELQAAV
-159 SEKFLPNLFKTDLN
+159 SVKFLPNLSELN
-173 EQGPILPA
+173 LNRQGSILLALPEQNLC
-181 SSDQNFIVQNSSQQ
+181 SQ
-195 HGMSQNES
+195 
-203 SQGLQNTK
+203 
-211 RDLQDA
+211 DLQDS
-217 KWDLQGFKR
+217 KHNLQ
-226 NPQSAE
+226 STE
-232 QDPREEE
+232 QDLREEE

-262 RTDLNTQYFTQNF
+262 RADINTQDFAQNF

-336 DRANTTMRAFE
+336 DRANTTMREFE

-421 ATNERAVR
+421 ATNERTVR

-445 CRDAAQAYR
+445 CRDAAQVGRA
-454 TASLSAEEE
+454 AILSAEEE

-477 KREFSW
+477 KREFVW
-483 RTLTGFAVD
+483 RTEAGFAAD
-492 FGAQNLKTQGKNPIS
+492 FGTQNLKTQGENSIS
-507 PRFVGEQEEAAQGQG
+507 LKFTSEQENSAQGQG
-522 SALQNLR
+522 FALRNLR
-529 NFAAQNF
+529 NLAAQNF
-536 STQNAEVFAE
+536 SAQNIGVCAE
-546 QGGLKSAQIFSKTA
+546 QGRLQSAQIFSKTA
-560 RRNFACDASVADKS
+560 RRNFSCDASVAGG
-574 SSRSAENELGR
+574 SRSAENELER
-585 ASNGSGSQYEAKNL
+585 ASNGSGSQYAAKNL
-599 NSPQTEGELK
+599 NSPQVEGELK
-609 LRHTANELNLQSAAD
+609 LRHTANELNLQSVAD
-624 SQDSQ
+624 SQDLR

-635 DSWLA
+635 DSWFA

-652 QGLRHTEDRVDS
+652 QGLRHAANANLQSMDANSSLLQVAGELEPRQTINEPNLQLAADNRNS
-664 QRAACEPSPQ
+664 QCAACESGLQ
-674 QTINL
+674 QTLNSQGSSL
-679 QDSCSA
+679 TQLHTTD
-685 QACVAEEHGAYSDN
+685 ACVAHSDSKD
-699 GGDFVRLP
+699 DFVRLP

-713 FKAGA
+713 FGAGA

-764 IIFNAEQLRE
+764 IIFSSEELRE
-774 KLDGVISFYL
+774 KLGGVISFHL
-784 DNNREILTP
+784 DNDREILTP
-793 SDDSIAFLQEF
+793 SDDSIAFLPQF
-804 KKEAASAK
+804 EARVSAPASK
-812 ANDRTHDIYTLE
+812 M
-824 TRAHSENMAQNFEAP
+824 AHSSGKISAPLPTCTEIRSFAQNFILAQNSEMNSADAQAFIAP
-839 HAMSLPSIDTKS
+839 QNFNENSAAEINSDCETKS
-851 DLNVII
+851 ARAASI
-857 KRQPNENTSN
+857 SN
-867 SKSDDLKRTN
+867 SASALNSTN
-877 SKQGSKRD
+877 
-885 PSEGLQ
+885 
-891 SSQVAVCELKNSQN
+891 AVN
-905 LSEKAKNEQESA
+905 LA
-917 ALGSICD
+917 
-924 ATIAYESTD
+924 D
-933 AAIDSCDAFSDDGR
+933 AA
-947 DVVASNDERDG
+947 
-958 ASLNFKNGTTLIDM
+958 
-972 KRRSPEN
+972 
-979 AKNFK
+979 
-984 KAKGEQGAA
+984 
-993 TLSDK
+993 
-998 FGAAPSNLK
+998 
-1007 SDVAASSEVKHN
+1007 
-1019 IAVPDS
+1019 
-1025 ERFVTSNS
+1025 
-1033 KRDAT
+1033 
-1038 PGSQDTTLNFK
+1038 
-1049 NGVAALD
+1049 
-1056 FKSANDQASGILN
+1056 KSANTANLANYTNHSAEADALD

-1075 TSRGMNPKIF
+1075 TSRGINPKIF
-1085 PSKFQLKGTFL
+1085 PSKFRAKGTFL
-1096 ALGAELKNEFAI
+1096 ALGAELKNQFAI

-1168 YSVVRYQHHFAH
+1168 YPVVRYQHHFAH

-1208 TDGTIWGGEVM
+1208 TDSTIWGGEVM
-1219 LFDPRGYRRVAKF
+1219 IFDPRGYRRVAKF

-1238 GGESAIKNIYK
+1238 GGENAIKNIYK
-1249 LALALVFKFNAKGAA
+1249 LALALVFKFNTKGAA

-1302 ICDLRA
+1302 ICGLRT

-1329 SYRFALKRANGVE
+1329 SYKFRLKKAGENFIQNAPYFSSQQRSVDDLRYETGREA
-1342 VLSDKSHVGGVASP
+1342 KQGGLNAQNHSG
-1356 SEKFVAAKNSIRS
+1356 AKNSCALRGDFKEP
-1369 AERNDSSSV
+1369 AD
-1378 CTGNSTDG
+1378 D
-1386 AASVAENFS
+1386 AASKNELEWAARNIAGGGEKNANVAVNSIEQTSALNLINS
-1395 GAIDYNN
+1395 E
-1402 CPTNFASGERF
+1402 SK
-1413 TAANA
+1413 NA
-1418 ASVCSAAGKA
+1418 ADADQIPQKEAC
-1428 ENSVSNSEVYNA
+1428 
-1440 EQNFAYAPNLAST
+1440 APSL
-1453 WGLNS
+1453 
-1458 TNEINYDSSMS
+1458 
-1469 AANSVANSISNAAAN
+1469 
-1484 SSDGEAPRGFGGECY
+1484 GGECY

-1510 LSDEPRLVA
+1510 LHDEPRLAA
-1519 TKFINAIANFIAE
+1519 TKFINGLANFIAA
-1532 FAEGFGL
+1532 FAEGAGL

-1562 ERGIKFHL
+1562 ARGIKFHL
-1570 NRTVPCNDSGMA
+1570 NRAVPCNDSGIA

>member
-1 MKAAKF
+1 MSTCCERNLLAKQLLHRAIYDGTRMKAAKF

-42 KIIVCADLFEPQKGL
+42 KIIVCADLSEPQKGS

-63 PLNLDEPNSNE
+63 PLNFDEPNLNE
-74 IQAQKISPSA
+74 IQAQKVSLSA
-84 ARSLNSTESDS
+84 ARSLNSTELDS
-95 NETASSSLNFA
+95 SETASSSLNFTG
-106 SSNLNESS
+106 SNLSQDS
-114 FSPQSAPNSSN
+114 ISPQSAPSLPNNSVGS
-125 DLTGLPRDLANG
+125 LRDLAND
-137 LAGVSDLTS
+137 LANLPDLTS
-146 LPHDLTSNLQAAA
+146 LPHDLTSNLQAAE
-159 SEKFLPNLFKTDLN
+159 SEKFLPNLFEIDLN
-173 EQGPILPA
+173 EQGSILPA
-181 SSDQNFIVQNSSQQ
+181 SSDQNFVVQNSSQQ
-195 HGMSQNES
+195 RGMSQNES
-203 SQGLQNTK
+203 LQDLQNTK

-217 KWDLQGFKR
+217 KEDLQDFKHDS
-226 NPQSAE
+226 QSVE
-232 QDPREEE
+232 QDLREEE
-239 ILKIFEQRLRSEAPP
+239 ILKIFERCLRSEAPP

-262 RTDLNTQYFTQNF
+262 RTEINTQDFTQNF

-378 FLCGAD
+378 FLCGAG
-384 GEILSSGEDAIART
+384 GEILSSGEEAIART

-477 KREFSW
+477 KREFVW
-483 RTLTGFAVD
+483 RTEAGFAAD
-492 FGAQNLKTQGKNPIS
+492 FGTQNLKARGENSIS
-507 PRFVGEQEEAAQGQG
+507 PKFTSEQENSAQEQG

-529 NFAAQNF
+529 NLAAQNF
-536 STQNAEVFAE
+536 SAQNIGVCAE
-546 QGGLKSAQIFSKTA
+546 QGGLHSAQIFSKTV
-560 RRNFACDASVADKS
+560 RRNFACDASAAGDS
-574 SSRSAENELGR
+574 QSAAKELEH
-585 ASNGSGSQYEAKNL
+585 ASEGFDSQYAAKNF
-599 NSPQTEGELK
+599 NSPQAEGELK
-609 LRHTANELNLQSAAD
+609 LRHTANELNLQSVAD
-624 SQDSQ
+624 SQYLR
-629 CAAKKS
+629 CVANEP

-640 TDESISQNLANM
+640 TDESISQNSANM
-652 QGLRHTEDRVDS
+652 QGLRHAANANLKSMDANSSLLQVAGELEPRQTINEPNLQLAADNRNL
-664 QRAACEPSPQ
+664 QCAACEPSPQ

-679 QDSCSA
+679 QGSCSA
-685 QACVAEEHGAYSDN
+685 QACTADACGAHSDSE
-699 GGDFVRLP
+699 GDFVRLP
-707 ASFSAI
+707 VSFSAI
-713 FKAGA
+713 FRAGA
-718 IFIAPSVAPNLNKIG
+718 IFIAQSVAPNLNKIG

-764 IIFNAEQLRE
+764 IIFSSEELRA
-774 KLDGVISFYL
+774 KLGGVISFYL
-784 DNNREILTP
+784 DNDREILTP
-793 SDDSIAFLQEF
+793 SDDSIAFLPQF
-804 KKEAASAK
+804 EARTSAPGSK
-812 ANDRTHDIYTLE
+812 T
-824 TRAHSENMAQNFEAP
+824 AHSSGKISAPLPTCTEIRSSAQNSILAQNSVINSADARTLTAP
-839 HAMSLPSIDTKS
+839 QNFKENSAAEINSDCETKS
-851 DLNVII
+851 ARGAGL
-857 KRQPNENTSN
+857 
-867 SKSDDLKRTN
+867 TN
-877 SKQGSKRD
+877 SASTTNFILADAAKYAST
-885 PSEGLQ
+885 
-891 SSQVAVCELKNSQN
+891 AN
-905 LSEKAKNEQESA
+905 LASYTNFSA
-917 ALGSICD
+917 
-924 ATIAYESTD
+924 ETD
-933 AAIDSCDAFSDDGR
+933 A
-947 DVVASNDERDG
+947 
-958 ASLNFKNGTTLIDM
+958 
-972 KRRSPEN
+972 
-979 AKNFK
+979 
-984 KAKGEQGAA
+984 
-993 TLSDK
+993 
-998 FGAAPSNLK
+998 
-1007 SDVAASSEVKHN
+1007 
-1019 IAVPDS
+1019 
-1025 ERFVTSNS
+1025 
-1033 KRDAT
+1033 
-1038 PGSQDTTLNFK
+1038 
-1049 NGVAALD
+1049 LD
-1056 FKSANDQASGILN
+1056 

-1168 YSVVRYQHHFAH
+1168 YPVVRYQHHFAH

-1219 LFDPRGYRRVAKF
+1219 IFDPRGYRRVAKF

-1238 GGESAIKNIYK
+1238 GGENAIKNIYK

-1264 REFLAKFSAS
+1264 REFLAKFDAS
-1274 EVANLEKIAPRAV
+1274 EVANLEKIALHAV

-1319 ENLYIQGCEQ
+1319 ENLYIDGCEQ
-1329 SYRFALKRANGVE
+1329 SYKFRLKKAGENFIQNAPYSASQQRSADDLRYKTGRE
-1342 VLSDKSHVGGVASP
+1342 AEQGGLNAQNNSG
-1356 SEKFVAAKNSIRS
+1356 AKNSCVLQGDFKKL
-1369 AERNDSSSV
+1369 EGD
-1378 CTGNSTDG
+1378 
-1386 AASVAENFS
+1386 AASKDWLERAARNIA
-1395 GAIDYNN
+1395 G
-1402 CPTNFASGERF
+1402 SGEK
-1413 TAANA
+1413 N
-1418 ASVCSAAGKA
+1418 
-1428 ENSVSNSEVYNA
+1428 
-1440 EQNFAYAPNLAST
+1440 
-1453 WGLNS
+1453 
-1458 TNEINYDSSMS
+1458 TNV
-1469 AANSVANSISNAAAN
+1469 AANSIKQASTLNLINSESKNAADADQIPRN
-1484 SSDGEAPRGFGGECY
+1484 GACAPSLEGECY

-1510 LSDEPRLVA
+1510 LSDEPRLAA
-1519 TKFINAIANFIAE
+1519 TKFINGLANFIAE
-1532 FAEGFGL
+1532 FAESFGL

-1570 NRTVPCNDSGMA
+1570 NREIPCNDSGIA

>member
-42 KIIVCADLFEPQKGL
+42 KIIVCADLSEPQKGL

-74 IQAQKISPSA
+74 IQAQKVSLSA
-84 ARSLNSTESDS
+84 ARSLNSTEADS
-95 NETASSSLNFA
+95 SETASSSLNFT
-106 SSNLNESS
+106 SSNLNPNSIL
-114 FSPQSAPNSSN
+114 PQSAPSSPNNSV
-125 DLTGLPRDLANG
+125 GLPRDLTNDLAN
-137 LAGVSDLTS
+137 LPDLTS
-146 LPHDLTSNLQAAA
+146 LSHGLTRDFQAAV
-159 SEKFLPNLFKTDLN
+159 SVKFLPNLFETDLN
-173 EQGPILPA
+173 EQGSIFPA
-181 SSDQNFIVQNSSQQ
+181 SSDQNSVVQNSSQQ
-195 HGMSQNES
+195 RGISQNES
-203 SQGLQNTK
+203 LQGLQNIK
-211 RDLQDA
+211 RDLQGA
-217 KWDLQGFKR
+217 KGDLDGFKHDS
-226 NPQSAE
+226 QSAG
-232 QDPREEE
+232 QDLCEEK

-254 LCRIDRII
+254 LCRIDKIT
-262 RTDLNTQYFTQNF
+262 RTDLNTQDFTQNF

-331 AALPY
+331 TALPY

-355 YTDPLTRR
+355 YMDPLTRR
-363 YHAEPISCPHCGPQL
+363 YHAEPISCPHCGPRL
-378 FLCGAD
+378 FLCGAG

-445 CRDAAQAYR
+445 CRDAAQAER
-454 TASLSAEEE
+454 AANLSAEEK

-477 KREFSW
+477 KRDFVW
-483 RTLTGFAVD
+483 RTLTGFTAD
-492 FGAQNLKTQGKNPIS
+492 FGTQNLKAQSKNPIS
-507 PRFVGEQEEAAQGQG
+507 PRFVGEQEKSVQRQG
-522 SALQNLR
+522 SELQNLR

-536 STQNAEVFAE
+536 STQNIGVCAE
-546 QGGLKSAQIFSKTA
+546 QGGLQSAQIFSKTA
-560 RRNFACDASVADKS
+560 RRNFSCDMLTAGDSQCAANKLERAYD
-574 SSRSAENELGR
+574 RSDLQR
-585 ASNGSGSQYEAKNL
+585 AAKNL
-599 NSPQTEGELK
+599 NSPQAEGELE

-624 SQDSQ
+624 SQDLR

-652 QGLRHTEDRVDS
+652 QGLRYAANKADL
-664 QRAACEPSPQ
+664 QRLVNEPSPQ
-674 QTINL
+674 QTINS
-679 QDSCSA
+679 QGSCSA
-685 QACVAEEHGAYSDN
+685 QACMADACGVHSDSSS
-699 GGDFVRLP
+699 DFVRLP
-707 ASFSAI
+707 ASFSTI
-713 FKAGA
+713 FRAGA

-733 IFLANT
+733 IFIANT

-764 IIFNAEQLRE
+764 IIFSSEELRA
-774 KLDGVISFYL
+774 KLGGVISFYL
-784 DNNREILTP
+784 DNDREILTP
-793 SDDSIAFLQEF
+793 SDDSIAFLPPF
-804 KKEAASAK
+804 EARVSAPGSK
-812 ANDRTHDIYTLE
+812 T
-824 TRAHSENMAQNFEAP
+824 AHSSGKISASLPICTQTENSAQNSILTQNSATVRTLIAPQNFNGNSTDGLNFE
-839 HAMSLPSIDTKS
+839 SSQRPSDT
-851 DLNVII
+851 D
-857 KRQPNENTSN
+857 TSCDVVN
-867 SKSDDLKRTN
+867 FTSKTSCDGTN
-877 SKQGSKRD
+877 SAPQ
-885 PSEGLQ
+885 
-891 SSQVAVCELKNSQN
+891 KNQN
-905 LSEKAKNEQESA
+905 
-917 ALGSICD
+917 D
-924 ATIAYESTD
+924 ANS
-933 AAIDSCDAFSDDGR
+933 
-947 DVVASNDERDG
+947 
-958 ASLNFKNGTTLIDM
+958 
-972 KRRSPEN
+972 SPE
-979 AKNFK
+979 A
-984 KAKGEQGAA
+984 
-993 TLSDK
+993 D
-998 FGAAPSNLK
+998 
-1007 SDVAASSEVKHN
+1007 
-1019 IAVPDS
+1019 
-1025 ERFVTSNS
+1025 
-1033 KRDAT
+1033 
-1038 PGSQDTTLNFK
+1038 
-1049 NGVAALD
+1049 ALD
-1056 FKSANDQASGILN
+1056 H
-1069 RALFLR
+1069 ALFLR

-1085 PSKFQLKGTFL
+1085 PSKFHAKGTFL
-1096 ALGAELKNEFAI
+1096 ALGAELKNQFAI

-1168 YSVVRYQHHFAH
+1168 YPVIRYQHHFAH
-1180 LVSNLAQNDLL
+1180 LVSNLAQNELL
-1191 FSGKKYLGFCFD
+1191 GSGKKYLGFCFD

-1208 TDGTIWGGEVM
+1208 TDGKIWGGEVM
-1219 LFDPRGYRRVAKF
+1219 VFDPHGYRRIAKF

-1249 LALALVFKFNAKGAA
+1249 LALALVFKFNAKDAA

-1287 RSSSLGRLFDAFAAV
+1287 RSSSLGRLFDAFAAI

-1329 SYRFALKRANGVE
+1329 SYRFALKRANGVV

-1356 SEKFVAAKNSIRS
+1356 SEKFVAAKNPIRS
-1369 AERNDSSSV
+1369 AERNDSGDV
-1378 CTGNSTDG
+1378 CAGNSTGG

-1395 GAIDYNN
+1395 DSIDCNS
-1402 CPTNFASGERF
+1402 CPANFASGETF
-1413 TAANA
+1413 AAANA
-1418 ASVCSAAGKA
+1418 ANVCSAAGKT
-1428 ENSVSNSEVYNA
+1428 ENSASNSEAYDA
-1440 EQNFAYAPNLAST
+1440 EQNFAYASNST
-1453 WGLNS
+1453 SARSLNS
-1458 TNEINYDSSMS
+1458 AGEINYDLSINT
-1469 AANSVANSISNAAAN
+1469 ANSTANSISNAAAN
-1484 SSDGEAPRGFGGECY
+1484 SSDGEAPWSLGDEYY
-1499 VIDYEEAFLQA
+1499 VIDYKEAFLQA
-1510 LSDEPRLVA
+1510 LSDEPRLAA

-1532 FAEGFGL
+1532 FAEGAGL

-1551 TLLNLTCAKLR
+1551 TLLNLTCEKLR
-1562 ERGIKFHL
+1562 ARGIKFHL
-1570 NRTVPCNDSGMA
+1570 NREIPCNDSGIA

>member
-28 LGLKGEVYNDGEGV
+28 LRLKGEVYNDGEGV
-42 KIIVCADLFEPQKGL
+42 KIIVCADLSELQKGS
-57 IDKNSA
+57 IDKNFA
-63 PLNLDEPNSNE
+63 PLNFDQPNFNE
-74 IQAQKISPSA
+74 NQAQKVSLSA

-95 NETASSSLNFA
+95 NEAASSSLNFTG
-106 SSNLNESS
+106 SNLNPNSI
-114 FSPQSAPNSSN
+114 FPQSAPNLPNDSVGSLR
-125 DLTGLPRDLANG
+125 DLTNDLAN
-137 LAGVSDLTS
+137 LPDLTS
-146 LPHDLTSNLQAAA
+146 LSHDLTDDLQAAV
-159 SEKFLPNLFKTDLN
+159 SVKFLPNLSELN
-173 EQGPILPA
+173 LNRQGSILLALSEQNLR
-181 SSDQNFIVQNSSQQ
+181 SQ
-195 HGMSQNES
+195 
-203 SQGLQNTK
+203 
-211 RDLQDA
+211 
-217 KWDLQGFKR
+217 DLQGSKR
-226 NPQSAE
+226 NLQSAE

-262 RTDLNTQYFTQNF
+262 RTDLNTQDFAQNF

-311 PRFHYPFINCTDCGP
+311 PRFRYPFINCTDCGP

-336 DRANTTMRAFE
+336 DRVNTTMRAFE

-378 FLCGAD
+378 FLCGAG
-384 GEILSSGEDAIART
+384 GEILSSGEEAIART

-429 MLRTLK
+429 ILRTLK

-445 CRDAAQAYR
+445 CRDAAQAWR
-454 TASLSAEEE
+454 AASLSAEEE

-477 KREFSW
+477 KREFVW
-483 RTLTGFAVD
+483 RTEAGFAAD
-492 FGAQNLKTQGKNPIS
+492 FGTQNLKARGENFIS
-507 PRFVGEQEEAAQGQG
+507 PRFAGEQEESAQGQG
-522 SALQNLR
+522 AALQNLR
-529 NFAAQNF
+529 NFAAQKF
-536 STQNAEVFAE
+536 STQGAENCAK
-546 QGGLKSAQIFSKTA
+546 QGRLQSAQILSKTA
-560 RRNFACDASVADKS
+560 RRNFTYDK
-574 SSRSAENELGR
+574 L
-585 ASNGSGSQYEAKNL
+585 
-599 NSPQTEGELK
+599 
-609 LRHTANELNLQSAAD
+609 AAD
-624 SQDSQ
+624 DSQ
-629 CAAKKS
+629 CAANELERAYDGSDLQCAAKNLSLPQAEGEAQATINELKS
-635 DSWLA
+635 QFAANGRELRYVSPDSWHADEQNLQLSTKISDLRPAASEPVSRSSANTSSLQYAADRTNSRRGACEQDLQNAADKAALQCVANEPDSRLA
-640 TDESISQNLANM
+640 TDESISQNLANI
-652 QGLRHTEDRVDS
+652 QSLRHAKDRVDL
-664 QRAACEPSPQ
+664 QRATCEPSPQ

-679 QDSCSA
+679 QGSCSA
-685 QACVAEEHGAYSDN
+685 QACVADARDTYFDN
-699 GGDFVRLP
+699 VGDFVRLP

-713 FKAGA
+713 FRASM

-764 IIFNAEQLRE
+764 IIFSSEELRA
-774 KLDGVISFYL
+774 KLGGVISFYL
-784 DNNREILTP
+784 DNDREILTP
-793 SDDSIAFLQEF
+793 SDDSIAFLPPFEARALAPDSKTAYNSSKISESLPTCAKTENSVKNSTLAQNSATNSVSIQTLTTSQNF
-804 KKEAASAK
+804 KENFADRRNFENSQRPSDTDTSCDVADFTSKNSRDSANSVPQKNQDDANSAAK
-812 ANDRTHDIYTLE
+812 AN
-824 TRAHSENMAQNFEAP
+824 A
-839 HAMSLPSIDTKS
+839 
-851 DLNVII
+851 
-857 KRQPNENTSN
+857 
-867 SKSDDLKRTN
+867 
-877 SKQGSKRD
+877 
-885 PSEGLQ
+885 
-891 SSQVAVCELKNSQN
+891 
-905 LSEKAKNEQESA
+905 
-917 ALGSICD
+917 
-924 ATIAYESTD
+924 
-933 AAIDSCDAFSDDGR
+933 
-947 DVVASNDERDG
+947 
-958 ASLNFKNGTTLIDM
+958 
-972 KRRSPEN
+972 
-979 AKNFK
+979 
-984 KAKGEQGAA
+984 
-993 TLSDK
+993 
-998 FGAAPSNLK
+998 
-1007 SDVAASSEVKHN
+1007 
-1019 IAVPDS
+1019 
-1025 ERFVTSNS
+1025 
-1033 KRDAT
+1033 
-1038 PGSQDTTLNFK
+1038 
-1049 NGVAALD
+1049 
-1056 FKSANDQASGILN
+1056 LN

-1085 PSKFQLKGTFL
+1085 PSKFRAKGTFL

-1126 ATNERFF
+1126 AANERFF

-1155 PQFSHTRFFEQRG
+1155 PQFSHTRFFERRG
-1168 YSVVRYQHHFAH
+1168 YPMIRYQHHFAH
-1180 LVSNLAQNDLL
+1180 LVSNLAQNELL
-1191 FSGKKYLGFCFD
+1191 GSGKKYLGFCFD

-1208 TDGTIWGGEVM
+1208 TDGKIWGGEVM
-1219 LFDPRGYRRVAKF
+1219 VFDPHGYRRVAKF

-1238 GGESAIKNIYK
+1238 GGENAIKNIYK
-1249 LALALVFKFNAKGAA
+1249 LALALIFKFNAKDAA
-1264 REFLAKFSAS
+1264 REFLAKFNAS

-1319 ENLYIQGCEQ
+1319 ENLYIDGCEQ
-1329 SYRFALKRANGVE
+1329 SFRFALKRANGVE
-1342 VLSDKSHVGGVASP
+1342 VLSEKSPVGGVASP
-1356 SEKFVAAKNSIRS
+1356 SEKFVTAKNPIRS
-1369 AERNDSSSV
+1369 AERNDSGGV
-1378 CTGNSTDG
+1378 CAGNSTDG

-1395 GAIDYNN
+1395 GAIDCNSY
-1402 CPTNFASGERF
+1402 PANFASGERF
-1413 TAANA
+1413 AA
-1418 ASVCSAAGKA
+1418 ASVCGSASDA
-1428 ENSVSNSEVYNA
+1428 ENSVSNSEVGNVW
-1440 EQNFAYAPNLAST
+1440 QNFAYAPNLAST

-1458 TNEINYDSSMS
+1458 TNEINYNLSMS
-1469 AANSVANSISNAAAN
+1469 AANSVANSISNAEAN
-1484 SSDGEAPRGFGGECY
+1484 SALNFTTNSTSGGVPWGLGGECY

-1510 LSDEPRLVA
+1510 LSDEPRLAA
-1519 TKFINAIANFIAE
+1519 TKFINAIANFITD
-1532 FAEGFGL
+1532 FAEGAGL
-1539 EVVLSG
+1539 EVALSG

-1551 TLLNLTCAKLR
+1551 TLLNLTCTKLR

-1570 NRTVPCNDSGMA
+1570 NRAIPCNDSGIA

>member
-1 MKAAKF
+1 MSARRERILPAKQLRRRAIYESMCMKVAKF

-42 KIIVCADLFEPQKGL
+42 KIIVYADLSEPQKGS

-63 PLNLDEPNSNE
+63 LLNLDEPNSNE
-74 IQAQKISPSA
+74 IQAQKVSSSA
-84 ARSLNSTESDS
+84 ARSLNSAESDS
-95 NETASSSLNFA
+95 NKATNSSLNFA

-114 FSPQSAPNSSN
+114 FSPQNAPSLPNDSAGS
-125 DLTGLPRDLANG
+125 PRDLLND
-137 LAGVSDLTS
+137 LVSLPDSDLTS
-146 LPHDLTSNLQAAA
+146 LPHDLTRDLQAAA
-159 SEKFLPNLFKTDLN
+159 SGKFLPNLFETDLN
-173 EQGPILPA
+173 EQDSILPA

-195 HGMSQNES
+195 RGMSQNES
-203 SQGLQNTK
+203 LQGLQNIK
-211 RDLQDA
+211 RDLQGA
-217 KWDLQGFKR
+217 KGDLKGFKR
-226 NPQSAE
+226 DPQSTE
-232 QDPREEE
+232 QYLREEE
-239 ILKIFEQRLRSEAPP
+239 ILKIFERRLRSEAPP

-262 RTDLNTQYFTQNF
+262 RVEINTQDFTQNF

-355 YTDPLTRR
+355 YADPLRRR

-378 FLCGAD
+378 FLCGTG

-445 CRDAAQAYR
+445 CRDAAQAGR
-454 TASLSAEEE
+454 AANLSAEEE

-477 KREFSW
+477 KREFVW
-483 RTLTGFAVD
+483 RTEAGFAAD
-492 FGAQNLKTQGKNPIS
+492 FGTQNLKAQSENSILLKFTS
-507 PRFVGEQEEAAQGQG
+507 EQENSAQGQG

-536 STQNAEVFAE
+536 NIQSTEDYVEQDGLQN
-546 QGGLKSAQIFSKTA
+546 AQIFSKTTH
-560 RRNFACDASVADKS
+560 RNFACDTLAADVS
-574 SSRSAENELGR
+574 QCAANELER
-585 ASNGSGSQYEAKNL
+585 AYDRSDLQRAAKNL
-599 NSPQTEGELK
+599 SSLQAEDELE
-609 LRHTANELNLQSAAD
+609 LRHTTNELNLQSAVD

-629 CAAKKS
+629 CVANEP
-635 DSWLA
+635 DFRLA
-640 TDESISQNLANM
+640 TDESISLNSADIQD
-652 QGLRHTEDRVDS
+652 LRHTEDRVDS
-664 QRAACEPSPQ
+664 QRAACEPSSQ
-674 QTINL
+674 QTINS
-679 QDSCSA
+679 QGSCSA
-685 QACVAEEHGAYSDN
+685 QACVADAHGAYSDDV
-699 GGDFVRLP
+699 GDFVRLP

-713 FKAGA
+713 FKAGM

-764 IIFNAEQLRE
+764 IIFNAEELRA
-774 KLDGVISFYL
+774 KLGGVISFYL
-784 DNNREILTP
+784 DNDREILTP
-793 SDDSIAFLQEF
+793 SDDSIAFLPQF
-804 KKEAASAK
+804 
-812 ANDRTHDIYTLE
+812 E
-824 TRAHSENMAQNFEAP
+824 TRASAPDLKMAHSSGKISAPLPTCTEIRSSAQNFILAQNSVINSAGAQTLTAP
-839 HAMSLPSIDTKS
+839 
-851 DLNVII
+851 
-857 KRQPNENTSN
+857 Q
-867 SKSDDLKRTN
+867 
-877 SKQGSKRD
+877 
-885 PSEGLQ
+885 
-891 SSQVAVCELKNSQN
+891 
-905 LSEKAKNEQESA
+905 
-917 ALGSICD
+917 
-924 ATIAYESTD
+924 
-933 AAIDSCDAFSDDGR
+933 
-947 DVVASNDERDG
+947 
-958 ASLNFKNGTTLIDM
+958 
-972 KRRSPEN
+972 
-979 AKNFK
+979 NFK
-984 KAKGEQGAA
+984 KNSAAEINSDCETKSVRAAGLANLASAVNLADAAKPTSTA
-993 TLSDK
+993 
-998 FGAAPSNLK
+998 NL
-1007 SDVAASSEVKHN
+1007 A
-1019 IAVPDS
+1019 
-1025 ERFVTSNS
+1025 RYT
-1033 KRDAT
+1033 
-1038 PGSQDTTLNFK
+1038 NFS
-1049 NGVAALD
+1049 VEADALD
-1056 FKSANDQASGILN
+1056 H
-1069 RALFLR
+1069 ALFLR

-1085 PSKFQLKGTFL
+1085 PSKFHLKGTFL

-1168 YSVVRYQHHFAH
+1168 YPVIRYQHHFAH

-1219 LFDPRGYRRVAKF
+1219 VFDPRGYRRVAKF

-1249 LALALVFKFNAKGAA
+1249 LALALVFKFNAKNAA

-1319 ENLYIQGCEQ
+1319 ENLYIEGCEQ
-1329 SYRFALKRANGVE
+1329 SYKFRLKKAGENFIQNAPHFASQRRDTDDLRHETQRKAGQGGLNAQNN
-1342 VLSDKSHVGGVASP
+1342 SD
-1356 SEKFVAAKNSIRS
+1356 AKNSCALRGDFKKL
-1369 AERNDSSSV
+1369 EGD
-1378 CTGNSTDG
+1378 
-1386 AASVAENFS
+1386 AASKDWLERAAENIA
-1395 GAIDYNN
+1395 GGGEKN
-1402 CPTNFASGERF
+1402 TNIAVNSINQAS
-1413 TAANA
+1413 ALNLI
-1418 ASVCSAAGKA
+1418 
-1428 ENSVSNSEVYNA
+1428 NSESKSTSNA
-1440 EQNFAYAPNLAST
+1440 DQAPQNRAYAPSL
-1453 WGLNS
+1453 
-1458 TNEINYDSSMS
+1458 
-1469 AANSVANSISNAAAN
+1469 
-1484 SSDGEAPRGFGGECY
+1484 GGECY

-1510 LSDEPRLVA
+1510 LSDEPRLAA
-1519 TKFINAIANFIAE
+1519 TKFINGLANFIAE

-1539 EVVLSG
+1539 EVALSG

-1551 TLLNLTCAKLR
+1551 TLLNLTCEKLR
-1562 ERGIKFHL
+1562 ARGIKFHL
-1570 NRTVPCNDSGMA
+1570 NREIPCNDSGIA